1 MKNAKRWLAILLAVT
16 LLCSNGVSQLG
27 MIVSASELETTE
39 EAQPKEDAVV
49 EQAEETKEDTGKAT
63 VEGVT
68 PEEERGESS
77 AQDAETAN
85 VPKAAAQEGVQ
96 EGQNEATVQETE
108 EAPVA
113 VAPAMV
119 APASE
124 SAGQAEEAAAPE
136 VQTYNVKINK
146 SELNGGQIKIWGS
159 DNNKVDVTEYDGNN
173 QYVKEVKEGEEFNFQ
188 ITLNDG
194 FEIAQVKV
202 NGNAFDPAN
211 TEGNVITYKV
221 AGINEEKVI
230 DVTYNKVE
238 TPAEEKAAEEPKTE
252 DETKVEEPAVENPTA
267 SAAVTATGEIMT
279 DFYVKADR
287 SSVTVGDT
295 VNVKA
300 IIKPDEFSDKR
311 VTWES
316 SDETIAT
323 VDENGLVTTRAIGTV
338 RITGKSEANPDMTD
352 FDIITVNPIQV
363 SKITI
368 TGYAKEYMLPNETVK
383 LDATV
388 EPDNA
393 ADKSV
398 IWTSSDETIATVDQN
413 GNVNALKQGE
423 VTIRV
428 AANDASGKYA
438 EQKIKVY
445 DAKPQEATVQVWV
458 TNQYR
463 GISYTINIPA
473 DGTEVNA
480 SDVIQKV
487 DGYVS
492 TNIIRVGTWESGST
506 WSTIQK
512 TNPVQKFRYNN
523 NRIQYTT
530 NGYLWSNVSSNK
542 IVAFYAIKTTAEL
555 GNTDVGVAVGDWPYG
570 PGEATSHTKQTIR
583 IKIVVDG
590 SNNEIYNSGL
600 LRYDNRSNGEYGK
613 IEFDCDES
621 RYEIK
626 EILVYKNDSGTG
638 KPLKTYTSVPTGGI
652 SVKFTD
658 GGTNHYLVKAVVK
671 PKEFD
676 VTYDINGGEGKVPA
690 STKLTAV
697 DGQQVTVATSP
708 QPTKE
713 GYIFAG
719 WEYDGTTYYGG
730 ESFEM
735 PPHNVTFKAKWL
747 KTSGVITYS
756 SNNEEWG
763 TVSRSYETLKDGS
776 TETRGSVAKANEGC
790 VFAGWKNNQT
800 GEIVSNELIYKPIA
814 EPGSYTAVF
823 KANINKYLEL
833 KTNDVTAKYDGK
845 DYATGTATVK
855 DKATGK
861 VADDVTIKYQK
872 ADGSWTTNPSEI
884 TATNVSDSKTVQV
897 RATSEKYTGELIG
910 TEKLTITPKPVT
922 VTANSYN
929 KAYGA
934 TDPEFTAK
942 VEGTLGSD
950 TVNYKLNRE
959 TGEDVG
965 TYKIL
970 AIGDAAQGNYSVTYY
985 PGTLTITAATRPEDR
1000 QLGVTSYEGV
1010 YDANEH
1016 TITVDNVLDGDVVE
1030 YSYDGGETWTTNLNQ
1045 YKDVTET
1052 TIKVRVTNA
1061 NYDPSPVELEGTV
1074 KITPK
1079 PVTVTA
1085 NSYNKAYGATDPT
1098 FTAKVEGTLGTD
1110 AVNYILNRET
1120 GENVGTYK
1128 ILAIGDATQGNYSVT
1143 YYPGT
1148 LTITASTRPED
1159 KQLGVTSYEGVYDAN
1174 NHTITVNNVLD
1185 GDVVEYSYDG
1195 GETWT
1200 TNLNQ
1205 YKDVTETT
1213 IKVRVTNANYDPN
1226 PVELEGTVKITPKPV
1241 TVTANSDS
1249 KTYGAADPEFTA
1261 TVVGTLGT
1269 DKVTYNLSREAG
1281 EDVGTYP
1288 ITASGDATQGNYN
1301 VTYHPGTLTITAAT
1315 RPEDKQLSVT
1325 SYEGVYDANNHTIT
1339 VNNVLDGDVV
1349 EYSYDGG
1356 ETWTTNLNQYKDV
1369 TETTIKVRVTNANYD
1384 PNPVELEGT
1393 VKITPKPVT
1402 VTANSD
1408 SKTYGAADPEFT
1420 ATVVG
1425 TLGTDKV
1432 TYNLSREAGE
1442 DVGTYPITAS
1452 GDATQGN
1459 YNVTYHPGTLTIT
1472 AATRPEDR
1480 QLGVTSYEGVYDA
1493 NEHTITVD
1501 NVLDGDVVEYSY
1513 DGGETWTTNLNQY
1526 KDVTETTIKVRVTNA
1541 NYDPNP
1547 VELEGTVKITPK
1559 PVTVTANSDSKT
1571 YGAADPEF
1579 TATVVGTLGTDK
1591 VTYNLSREAGEDV
1604 GTYPITASGDATQG
1618 NYNVTYH
1625 PGTLTITAATR
1636 PEDRQLGVTS
1646 YEGVYDA
1653 NEHTITVNNVL
1664 DGDVVEYSYDGG
1676 ETWTTN
1682 LNQYKDVTE
1691 TTIKV
1696 RVTNANYDPNPVE
1709 LEGTV
1714 KITPKPVTVTANS
1727 DSKTYGAS
1735 DPEFTATVEGPLG
1748 SDTVSY
1754 KLNRETGEDVGTYKI
1769 LAIGDAAQGNYSV
1782 TYYPGKLTI
1791 TAATRPEDK
1800 QLSVT
1805 SYEGVYDANEH
1816 TITVDNV
1823 LDGDVVEY
1831 SYDGGETWTTNLNQ
1845 YKDVT
1850 ETTIKVRVT
1859 NANYDPSPVELEGTV
1874 KITPATLT
1882 VSTPTDTKVYE
1893 GTPLTA
1899 AGTISGFVNDETATF
1914 ATTGSQTEVGSTANT
1929 YSLTWDGT
1937 AKESNYKV
1945 VETIGTLTVTA
1956 QSIDPDNPNYKG
1968 ITVDAPT
1975 DVEYTGE
1982 DQTWLPTVTDGNGK
1996 ALVKDTDYTVT
2007 YDNEDRTNVTGT
2019 ITVTINGAGNYA
2031 GTITRTY
2038 QITPKPVTITTESKT
2053 KAFDG
2058 TALTAGGKVE
2068 GIVSGE
2074 TYGFEVT
2081 GSQTYVGSSPNTYEM
2096 VWADSEVEGTSGTY
2110 TAKKTNYTVT
2120 ESIGTLAV
2128 TAGTPENPL
2137 DPTLVVNKTHD
2148 KSQTYK
2154 AGDVITFTITAKNIY
2169 EEAKTITL
2177 EELEGVALDANVF
2190 ENVAPGAEVTATATY
2205 TVTEQDIVNGT
2216 FTNNVTVTF
2225 SGVDDKFTGTDTVDE
2240 LEDANPHMTITKT
2253 TVGADAGHI
2262 YKLGEVIN
2270 YKITA
2275 TNDGNLT
2282 LTNVKVEDALTGN
2295 VGENAF
2301 TIDTLAPGEAQTFD
2315 VRYVVTENDVLAGK
2329 VINNAT
2335 GTATDPTDPD
2345 EPKTP
2350 VTPGE
2355 KEDPI
2360 ETPNP
2365 SLAVVKTSDKTGV
2378 VKLGETITY
2387 TITVTN
2393 NGNVTIND
2401 IEVTDELTGN
2411 TGDNAFTIDR
2421 LAVGETKQFTATYT
2435 VTEDDILEGTIVNRA
2450 TATGKDPRNEEVTG
2464 EGEVRVDTEEKDDS
2478 KKDDSK
2484 KDDSKKNDSDKK
2496 PGAVKTGDATDV
2508 IPFFG
2513 MTVLAAGAA
2522 IVIALKKK
2530 RRA

>member
-1 MKNAKRWLAILLAVT
+1 MKNAKRCLAILLAVT

-27 MIVSASELETTE
+27 TIVSASELETTE

-85 VPKAAAQEGVQ
+85 VPKAAAQEG
-96 EGQNEATVQETE
+96 QNEANVP
-108 EAPVA
+108 EAAPA
-113 VAPAMV
+113 TVAPTTATPATAV
-119 APASE
+119 PASE
-124 SAGQAEEAAAPE
+124 GAGQQGEATAPE

-146 SELNGGQIKIWGS
+146 SELDGGQIKAWGS

-230 DVTYNKVE
+230 DVTYNKIE

-252 DETKVEEPAVENPTA
+252 DETKVEEPAVAEPEDNSISTA
-267 SAAVTATGEIMT
+267 SLNENISTVADSEKTIKVGETASLKSSDYKSRKYSHIWSITSGNDVIKLTGSGYKVTAE
-279 DFYVKADR
+279 
-287 SSVTVGDT
+287 
-295 VNVKA
+295 
-300 IIKPDEFSDKR
+300 
-311 VTWES
+311 
-316 SDETIAT
+316 
-323 VDENGLVTTRAIGTV
+323 GL
-338 RITGKSEANPDMTD
+338 
-352 FDIITVNPIQV
+352 
-363 SKITI
+363 
-368 TGYAKEYMLPNETVK
+368 KE
-383 LDATV
+383 
-388 EPDNA
+388 
-393 ADKSV
+393 
-398 IWTSSDETIATVDQN
+398 
-413 GNVNALKQGE
+413 
-423 VTIRV
+423 
-428 AANDASGKYA
+428 
-438 EQKIKVY
+438 
-445 DAKPQEATVQVWV
+445 
-458 TNQYR
+458 
-463 GISYTINIPA
+463 
-473 DGTEVNA
+473 
-480 SDVIQKV
+480 
-487 DGYVS
+487 
-492 TNIIRVGTWESGST
+492 
-506 WSTIQK
+506 
-512 TNPVQKFRYNN
+512 
-523 NRIQYTT
+523 
-530 NGYLWSNVSSNK
+530 
-542 IVAFYAIKTTAEL
+542 
-555 GNTDVGVAVGDWPYG
+555 
-570 PGEATSHTKQTIR
+570 
-583 IKIVVDG
+583 
-590 SNNEIYNSGL
+590 
-600 LRYDNRSNGEYGK
+600 
-613 IEFDCDES
+613 
-621 RYEIK
+621 
-626 EILVYKNDSGTG
+626 
-638 KPLKTYTSVPTGGI
+638 
-652 SVKFTD
+652 
-658 GGTNHYLVKAVVK
+658 
-671 PKEFD
+671 
-676 VTYDINGGEGKVPA
+676 
-690 STKLTAV
+690 
-697 DGQQVTVATSP
+697 
-708 QPTKE
+708 
-713 GYIFAG
+713 
-719 WEYDGTTYYGG
+719 
-730 ESFEM
+730 
-735 PPHNVTFKAKWL
+735 
-747 KTSGVITYS
+747 
-756 SNNEEWG
+756 
-763 TVSRSYETLKDGS
+763 
-776 TETRGSVAKANEGC
+776 
-790 VFAGWKNNQT
+790 
-800 GEIVSNELIYKPIA
+800 
-814 EPGSYTAVF
+814 
-823 KANINKYLEL
+823 
-833 KTNDVTAKYDGK
+833 
-845 DYATGTATVK
+845 GTATVSDWIYRYSLYHTTITYTVRVTSSEKVTVKPAIVYYLK
-855 DKATGK
+855 DPTKDANSNDTGHWGDAYGNATVNVEGAKWVNDKNCFNGLSQRVVSWPNNTNVIPKNSTHWNAIFNEYKASIQTQLGGVKITADDVEEITLVPAKISKNNGTDPDLHLDCNVNIKCKSVALVKYYLFDANGTNWEMLGSKNYIVKDTSTTKPGDVTSRTFPETKTVNGVTYKFSGWYTDENLTQRAPEFPAKVTGSVNYYAKYTAEYKVSYNLAGGKFSDDSTSAEEKHNADTTVTVKEEPTRAGYEFIGWTVEGLGTTTTLDSGETFTMPNRDVTLTAKWEEQKIEEFLTLVPKDVSKPYDGTELQAGTAKVTGK
-861 VADDVTIKYQK
+861 VEGADTASVKIEYSLNGKD
-872 ADGSWTTNPSEI
+872 WTTNPSEV

-897 RATSEKYTGELIG
+897 RATSEKYTGELTG
-910 TEKLTITPKPVT
+910 TEELTITPKPVTVTANSYNKTYGASDPEFTVTVVGTLGTDKVTYNLSREAGEDVGTYPITASGDAIQGNYNVTYHPGTLTITAATRPEDRQLGVTSYEGVYDANDHTITVDNVLDGDVVEYSYDGGETWTTNLNQYKDVTETTIKVRVTNANYDSSPVELEGTVKITPKPVTVTANSYNKAYGATDPTFTAKVEGTLGTDAVNYILNRETGENVGTYKILAIGDATQGNYSVTYYPGTLTITAATRPEDKQLSVTSYEGVYDANEHTITVDNVLDGDVVEYSYDGGETWTTNLDQYKDVTETTIKVRVTNANYDLNPVELEGTVKITPKPVTVTANSDSKTYGAVDPEFTATVVGTLGTDAVNYILNRETGENVGTYKILAIGDATQGNYSVTYYPGTLTITAATRPEDKQLSVTSYEGVYDANEHTITVDNVLDGDVVEYSYDGGETWTTNLNQYKDVTETTIKVRVTNANYDPNPVELEGTVKITPKPVT

-934 TDPEFTAK
+934 TDPEFTAT

-1074 KITPK
+1074 KITP
-1079 PVTVTA
+1079 
-1085 NSYNKAYGATDPT
+1085 
-1098 FTAKVEGTLGTD
+1098 
-1110 AVNYILNRET
+1110 
-1120 GENVGTYK
+1120 
-1128 ILAIGDATQGNYSVT
+1128 
-1143 YYPGT
+1143 
-1148 LTITASTRPED
+1148 
-1159 KQLGVTSYEGVYDAN
+1159 
-1174 NHTITVNNVLD
+1174 
-1185 GDVVEYSYDG
+1185 
-1195 GETWT
+1195 
-1200 TNLNQ
+1200 
-1205 YKDVTETT
+1205 
-1213 IKVRVTNANYDPN
+1213 
-1226 PVELEGTVKITPKPV
+1226 
-1241 TVTANSDS
+1241 
-1249 KTYGAADPEFTA
+1249 
-1261 TVVGTLGT
+1261 
-1269 DKVTYNLSREAG
+1269 
-1281 EDVGTYP
+1281 
-1288 ITASGDATQGNYN
+1288 
-1301 VTYHPGTLTITAAT
+1301 
-1315 RPEDKQLSVT
+1315 
-1325 SYEGVYDANNHTIT
+1325 
-1339 VNNVLDGDVV
+1339 
-1349 EYSYDGG
+1349 
-1356 ETWTTNLNQYKDV
+1356 
-1369 TETTIKVRVTNANYD
+1369 
-1384 PNPVELEGT
+1384 
-1393 VKITPKPVT
+1393 
-1402 VTANSD
+1402 
-1408 SKTYGAADPEFT
+1408 
-1420 ATVVG
+1420 
-1425 TLGTDKV
+1425 
-1432 TYNLSREAGE
+1432 
-1442 DVGTYPITAS
+1442 
-1452 GDATQGN
+1452 
-1459 YNVTYHPGTLTIT
+1459 
-1472 AATRPEDR
+1472 
-1480 QLGVTSYEGVYDA
+1480 
-1493 NEHTITVD
+1493 
-1501 NVLDGDVVEYSY
+1501 
-1513 DGGETWTTNLNQY
+1513 
-1526 KDVTETTIKVRVTNA
+1526 
-1541 NYDPNP
+1541 
-1547 VELEGTVKITPK
+1547 
-1559 PVTVTANSDSKT
+1559 
-1571 YGAADPEF
+1571 
-1579 TATVVGTLGTDK
+1579 
-1591 VTYNLSREAGEDV
+1591 
-1604 GTYPITASGDATQG
+1604 
-1618 NYNVTYH
+1618 
-1625 PGTLTITAATR
+1625 
-1636 PEDRQLGVTS
+1636 
-1646 YEGVYDA
+1646 
-1653 NEHTITVNNVL
+1653 
-1664 DGDVVEYSYDGG
+1664 
-1676 ETWTTN
+1676 
-1682 LNQYKDVTE
+1682 
-1691 TTIKV
+1691 
-1696 RVTNANYDPNPVE
+1696 
-1709 LEGTV
+1709 
-1714 KITPKPVTVTANS
+1714 
-1727 DSKTYGAS
+1727 
-1735 DPEFTATVEGPLG
+1735 
-1748 SDTVSY
+1748 
-1754 KLNRETGEDVGTYKI
+1754 
-1769 LAIGDAAQGNYSV
+1769 
-1782 TYYPGKLTI
+1782 
-1791 TAATRPEDK
+1791 
-1800 QLSVT
+1800 
-1805 SYEGVYDANEH
+1805 
-1816 TITVDNV
+1816 
-1823 LDGDVVEY
+1823 
-1831 SYDGGETWTTNLNQ
+1831 
-1845 YKDVT
+1845 
-1850 ETTIKVRVT
+1850 
-1859 NANYDPSPVELEGTV
+1859 
-1874 KITPATLT
+1874 ATLT
-1882 VSTPTDTKVYE
+1882 VSTPIATKVYE

-1899 AGTISGFVNDETATF
+1899 AGTISGFVNGETATF
-1914 ATTGSQTEVGSTANT
+1914 TTTGSQTEVGSTANT

-1937 AKESNYKV
+1937 AKESNYTV
-1945 VETIGTLTVTA
+1945 AETIGTLTVTA
-1956 QSIDPDNPNYKG
+1956 QSIDPENPDYKG

-2007 YDNEDRTNVTGT
+2007 YDNEDRTNVTGI

-2053 KAFDG
+2053 RAFDG

-2074 TYGFEVT
+2074 TYGFKTT
-2081 GSQTYVGSSPNTYEM
+2081 GSQTYVGSSQNTYEM

-2120 ESIGTLAV
+2120 ESIGTLVV

-2253 TVGADAGHI
+2253 TVGAEEGHI
-2262 YKLGEVIN
+2262 YKLNDVIN

-2301 TIDTLAPGEAQTFD
+2301 TIDILAPGEAQTFD
-2315 VRYVVTENDVLAGK
+2315 VRYVVTENDVLEGK

-2484 KDDSKKNDSDKK
+2484 KNDSDKK

>member
-1 MKNAKRWLAILLAVT
+1 MKNAKRCLAILLAVT

-27 MIVSASELETTE
+27 TIVSASELETTE

-85 VPKAAAQEGVQ
+85 VPKAAAQEG
-96 EGQNEATVQETE
+96 QNEANVP
-108 EAPVA
+108 EAAPA
-113 VAPAMV
+113 TVAPTTATPATAV
-119 APASE
+119 PASE
-124 SAGQAEEAAAPE
+124 GAGQQGEATAPE

-146 SELNGGQIKIWGS
+146 SELDGGQIKAWGS

-230 DVTYNKVE
+230 DVTYNKIE

-252 DETKVEEPAVENPTA
+252 DETKVEEPAVAEPEDNSISTA
-267 SAAVTATGEIMT
+267 SLNENISTVADSEKTIKVGETASLKSSDYKSRKYSHIWSITSGNDVIKLTGSGYKVTAE
-279 DFYVKADR
+279 
-287 SSVTVGDT
+287 
-295 VNVKA
+295 
-300 IIKPDEFSDKR
+300 
-311 VTWES
+311 
-316 SDETIAT
+316 
-323 VDENGLVTTRAIGTV
+323 GL
-338 RITGKSEANPDMTD
+338 
-352 FDIITVNPIQV
+352 
-363 SKITI
+363 
-368 TGYAKEYMLPNETVK
+368 KE
-383 LDATV
+383 
-388 EPDNA
+388 
-393 ADKSV
+393 
-398 IWTSSDETIATVDQN
+398 
-413 GNVNALKQGE
+413 
-423 VTIRV
+423 
-428 AANDASGKYA
+428 
-438 EQKIKVY
+438 
-445 DAKPQEATVQVWV
+445 
-458 TNQYR
+458 
-463 GISYTINIPA
+463 
-473 DGTEVNA
+473 
-480 SDVIQKV
+480 
-487 DGYVS
+487 
-492 TNIIRVGTWESGST
+492 
-506 WSTIQK
+506 
-512 TNPVQKFRYNN
+512 
-523 NRIQYTT
+523 
-530 NGYLWSNVSSNK
+530 
-542 IVAFYAIKTTAEL
+542 
-555 GNTDVGVAVGDWPYG
+555 
-570 PGEATSHTKQTIR
+570 
-583 IKIVVDG
+583 
-590 SNNEIYNSGL
+590 
-600 LRYDNRSNGEYGK
+600 
-613 IEFDCDES
+613 
-621 RYEIK
+621 
-626 EILVYKNDSGTG
+626 
-638 KPLKTYTSVPTGGI
+638 
-652 SVKFTD
+652 
-658 GGTNHYLVKAVVK
+658 
-671 PKEFD
+671 
-676 VTYDINGGEGKVPA
+676 
-690 STKLTAV
+690 
-697 DGQQVTVATSP
+697 
-708 QPTKE
+708 
-713 GYIFAG
+713 
-719 WEYDGTTYYGG
+719 
-730 ESFEM
+730 
-735 PPHNVTFKAKWL
+735 
-747 KTSGVITYS
+747 
-756 SNNEEWG
+756 
-763 TVSRSYETLKDGS
+763 
-776 TETRGSVAKANEGC
+776 
-790 VFAGWKNNQT
+790 
-800 GEIVSNELIYKPIA
+800 
-814 EPGSYTAVF
+814 
-823 KANINKYLEL
+823 
-833 KTNDVTAKYDGK
+833 
-845 DYATGTATVK
+845 GTATVSDWIYRYSLYHTTITYTVRVTSSEKVTVKPAIVYYLK
-855 DKATGK
+855 DPTKDANSNDTGHWGDAYGNATVNVEGAKWVNDKNCFNGLSQRVVSWPNNTNVIPKNSTHWNAIFNEYKASIQTQLGGVNITADDVEEITLVPAKISKNNGTDPDLHLDCNVNIKCKSVALVKYYLFDANGTNWEMLGSKNYIVKDTSTTKPGDVTSRTFPETKTVNGVTYKFSGWYTDENLTQRAPEFPAKVTGSVNYYAKYTAEYKVSYNLAGGKFSDDSTSAEEKHNADTTVTVKEEPTRAGYEFIGWTVEGLGTTTTLDSGETFTMPNRDVTLTAKWEEQKIEEFLTLVPKDVSKPYDGTELQAGTAKVTGK
-861 VADDVTIKYQK
+861 VEGADTASVKIEYSLNGKD
-872 ADGSWTTNPSEI
+872 WTTNPSEV

-897 RATSEKYTGELIG
+897 RATSEKYTGELTG
-910 TEKLTITPKPVT
+910 TEELTITPKPVTVTANSYNKTYGASDPEFTVTVVGTLGTDKVTYNLSREAGEDVGTYPITASGDAIQGNYNVTYHPGTLTITAATRPEDRQLGVTSYEGVYDANDHTITVDNVLDGDVVEYSYDGGETWTTNLNQYKDVTETTIKVRVTNANYDPNPVELEGTVKITPKPVT

-934 TDPEFTAK
+934 TDPEFTAT

-1010 YDANEH
+1010 YDAN
-1016 TITVDNVLDGDVVE
+1016 D
-1030 YSYDGGETWTTNLNQ
+1030 
-1045 YKDVTET
+1045 
-1052 TIKVRVTNA
+1052 
-1061 NYDPSPVELEGTV
+1061 
-1074 KITPK
+1074 
-1079 PVTVTA
+1079 
-1085 NSYNKAYGATDPT
+1085 
-1098 FTAKVEGTLGTD
+1098 
-1110 AVNYILNRET
+1110 
-1120 GENVGTYK
+1120 
-1128 ILAIGDATQGNYSVT
+1128 
-1143 YYPGT
+1143 
-1148 LTITASTRPED
+1148 
-1159 KQLGVTSYEGVYDAN
+1159 
-1174 NHTITVNNVLD
+1174 
-1185 GDVVEYSYDG
+1185 
-1195 GETWT
+1195 
-1200 TNLNQ
+1200 
-1205 YKDVTETT
+1205 
-1213 IKVRVTNANYDPN
+1213 
-1226 PVELEGTVKITPKPV
+1226 
-1241 TVTANSDS
+1241 
-1249 KTYGAADPEFTA
+1249 
-1261 TVVGTLGT
+1261 
-1269 DKVTYNLSREAG
+1269 
-1281 EDVGTYP
+1281 
-1288 ITASGDATQGNYN
+1288 
-1301 VTYHPGTLTITAAT
+1301 
-1315 RPEDKQLSVT
+1315 
-1325 SYEGVYDANNHTIT
+1325 
-1339 VNNVLDGDVV
+1339 
-1349 EYSYDGG
+1349 
-1356 ETWTTNLNQYKDV
+1356 
-1369 TETTIKVRVTNANYD
+1369 
-1384 PNPVELEGT
+1384 
-1393 VKITPKPVT
+1393 
-1402 VTANSD
+1402 
-1408 SKTYGAADPEFT
+1408 
-1420 ATVVG
+1420 
-1425 TLGTDKV
+1425 
-1432 TYNLSREAGE
+1432 
-1442 DVGTYPITAS
+1442 
-1452 GDATQGN
+1452 
-1459 YNVTYHPGTLTIT
+1459 
-1472 AATRPEDR
+1472 
-1480 QLGVTSYEGVYDA
+1480 
-1493 NEHTITVD
+1493 HTITVD

-1547 VELEGTVKITPK
+1547 VELEGTVKITP
-1559 PVTVTANSDSKT
+1559 
-1571 YGAADPEF
+1571 
-1579 TATVVGTLGTDK
+1579 
-1591 VTYNLSREAGEDV
+1591 
-1604 GTYPITASGDATQG
+1604 
-1618 NYNVTYH
+1618 
-1625 PGTLTITAATR
+1625 
-1636 PEDRQLGVTS
+1636 
-1646 YEGVYDA
+1646 
-1653 NEHTITVNNVL
+1653 
-1664 DGDVVEYSYDGG
+1664 
-1676 ETWTTN
+1676 
-1682 LNQYKDVTE
+1682 
-1691 TTIKV
+1691 
-1696 RVTNANYDPNPVE
+1696 
-1709 LEGTV
+1709 
-1714 KITPKPVTVTANS
+1714 
-1727 DSKTYGAS
+1727 
-1735 DPEFTATVEGPLG
+1735 
-1748 SDTVSY
+1748 
-1754 KLNRETGEDVGTYKI
+1754 
-1769 LAIGDAAQGNYSV
+1769 
-1782 TYYPGKLTI
+1782 
-1791 TAATRPEDK
+1791 
-1800 QLSVT
+1800 
-1805 SYEGVYDANEH
+1805 
-1816 TITVDNV
+1816 
-1823 LDGDVVEY
+1823 
-1831 SYDGGETWTTNLNQ
+1831 
-1845 YKDVT
+1845 
-1850 ETTIKVRVT
+1850 
-1859 NANYDPSPVELEGTV
+1859 
-1874 KITPATLT
+1874 ATLT
-1882 VSTPTDTKVYE
+1882 VSTPIATKVYE

-1899 AGTISGFVNDETATF
+1899 AGTISGFVNGETATF
-1914 ATTGSQTEVGSTANT
+1914 TTTGSQTEVGSTANT

-1956 QSIDPDNPNYKG
+1956 QSIDPENPNYKG

-2007 YDNEDRTNVTGT
+2007 YDNEDRTNVTGI

-2053 KAFDG
+2053 RAFDG

-2074 TYGFEVT
+2074 TYGFKTT
-2081 GSQTYVGSSPNTYEM
+2081 GSQTYVGSSQNTYEM

-2120 ESIGTLAV
+2120 ESIGTLVV

-2253 TVGADAGHI
+2253 TVGAEEGHI
-2262 YKLGEVIN
+2262 YKLNDVIN

-2301 TIDTLAPGEAQTFD
+2301 TIDILAPGEAQTFD
-2315 VRYVVTENDVLAGK
+2315 VRYVVTENDVLEGK

-2435 VTEDDILEGTIVNRA
+2435 VTEDDILEGIIVNRA

-2464 EGEVRVDTEEKDDS
+2464 EGEVRVDTEE
-2478 KKDDSK
+2478 KDDSK

>member
-85 VPKAAAQEGVQ
+85 VPKAAAQEG
-96 EGQNEATVQETE
+96 QNEANVP
-108 EAPVA
+108 EAAPA
-113 VAPAMV
+113 TVAPTTV
-119 APASE
+119 APTTATPATVTPATAVPASE
-124 SAGQAEEAAAPE
+124 GAGQAEEAAAPE

-146 SELNGGQIKIWGS
+146 SELDGGQIKAWGS

-238 TPAEEKAAEEPKTE
+238 TPAEKKAAEEPKTE
-252 DETKVEEPAVENPTA
+252 DETKVEEPAAEETAEPEDNSVNTA
-267 SAAVTATGEIMT
+267 SLNENVSTVANTDTNRTVRVGQTITLDSKNVEKGFFNYTHEWTVNDNTIVRLNTTSGTSITVTGLKAGETIVTDAYTKQSIFGLSNGKKTYTITVRSAVTPTNITIEG
-279 DFYVKADR
+279 
-287 SSVTVGDT
+287 
-295 VNVKA
+295 
-300 IIKPDEFSDKR
+300 SDKVTQFQTMQLTAKLTPADADGT
-311 VTWES
+311 VTWS
-316 SDETIAT
+316 SSNEQILSVDDKGVVTGRRQGEAT
-323 VDENGLVTTRAIGTV
+323 VTASVQGTAVSTT
-338 RITGKSEANPDMTD
+338 KK
-352 FDIITVNPIQV
+352 ITVEQDTATKGTKATVYFLLDPTKDPNSNDQSEWGEAYGTAVVNLENAKWVNDKNCFEDVDQRVISWPKGTNIIPKN
-363 SKITI
+363 SKEWDQIFNNYQATLKAQFGELQFSKDDVEEITLVPAKI
-368 TGYAKEYMLPNETVK
+368 SKNNGTTSTSLATHLDCSVNIKCKNIALVKYYLFDAGGTGYVQQGSQNYIINDSAKTDP
-383 LDATV
+383 
-388 EPDNA
+388 
-393 ADKSV
+393 KSV
-398 IWTSSDETIATVDQN
+398 IGNDFPETKTVSGVTYTFSGWYTDQSLTKPAPEFPAKVTASVDYYAKYIAGYQVMYNLAGGKFSDGSTSATEKHNVDTMVVVREQPTRAGYKFTGWTVEGLGETTSLNSGATFTMPN
-413 GNVNALKQGE
+413 GNVTLTAKWE
-423 VTIRV
+423 
-428 AANDASGKYA
+428 
-438 EQKIKVY
+438 EQKIKEFLTLVPE
-445 DAKPQEATVQVWV
+445 DVAKP
-458 TNQYR
+458 Y
-463 GISYTINIPA
+463 
-473 DGTEVNA
+473 DGTEL
-480 SDVIQKV
+480 Q
-487 DGYVS
+487 
-492 TNIIRVGTWESGST
+492 
-506 WSTIQK
+506 
-512 TNPVQKFRYNN
+512 
-523 NRIQYTT
+523 
-530 NGYLWSNVSSNK
+530 
-542 IVAFYAIKTTAEL
+542 
-555 GNTDVGVAVGDWPYG
+555 
-570 PGEATSHTKQTIR
+570 
-583 IKIVVDG
+583 
-590 SNNEIYNSGL
+590 
-600 LRYDNRSNGEYGK
+600 
-613 IEFDCDES
+613 
-621 RYEIK
+621 
-626 EILVYKNDSGTG
+626 
-638 KPLKTYTSVPTGGI
+638 
-652 SVKFTD
+652 
-658 GGTNHYLVKAVVK
+658 
-671 PKEFD
+671 
-676 VTYDINGGEGKVPA
+676 
-690 STKLTAV
+690 
-697 DGQQVTVATSP
+697 
-708 QPTKE
+708 
-713 GYIFAG
+713 AG
-719 WEYDGTTYYGG
+719 
-730 ESFEM
+730 
-735 PPHNVTFKAKWL
+735 
-747 KTSGVITYS
+747 
-756 SNNEEWG
+756 
-763 TVSRSYETLKDGS
+763 
-776 TETRGSVAKANEGC
+776 
-790 VFAGWKNNQT
+790 
-800 GEIVSNELIYKPIA
+800 
-814 EPGSYTAVF
+814 
-823 KANINKYLEL
+823 
-833 KTNDVTAKYDGK
+833 TAK
-845 DYATGTATVK
+845 V
-855 DKATGK
+855 TGK
-861 VADDVTIKYQK
+861 VEGADTASVKIEYSLNGKD
-872 ADGSWTTNPSEI
+872 WTTNPSEI

-897 RATSEKYTGELIG
+897 RATSEKYTGELTG
-910 TEKLTITPKPVT
+910 TEELTITPKPVTVTANSYNKTYGASDPEFTATVEGTLGSDTVNYKLNRETGEDVGTYKILAIGDAAQGNYSVTYYPGTLTITAATRPEDRQLGVTSYEGVYDANNHTITVNNVLDGDVVEYSYDDGETWTTNLNQYKDVTETTIKVRVTNVNYDPNPVELEGTVTITPKPVTVTANSDSKTYGAADPEFTATVEGTLGSDTVNYKLNRETGEDVGTYKILAIGDAAQGNYSVTYYPGTLTITAATRPEDRQLGVTSYEGVYDANEHTITVDNVLDGDVVEYSYDGGETWTSNLNQYKDVTEITIKVRVTNANYDPNQVELEGTVKITPKPVT

-934 TDPEFTAK
+934 TDPEFTAT

-1030 YSYDGGETWTTNLNQ
+1030 YSYDGGETWTTNL
-1045 YKDVTET
+1045 D
-1052 TIKVRVTNA
+1052 
-1061 NYDPSPVELEGTV
+1061 
-1074 KITPK
+1074 
-1079 PVTVTA
+1079 
-1085 NSYNKAYGATDPT
+1085 
-1098 FTAKVEGTLGTD
+1098 
-1110 AVNYILNRET
+1110 
-1120 GENVGTYK
+1120 
-1128 ILAIGDATQGNYSVT
+1128 
-1143 YYPGT
+1143 
-1148 LTITASTRPED
+1148 
-1159 KQLGVTSYEGVYDAN
+1159 
-1174 NHTITVNNVLD
+1174 
-1185 GDVVEYSYDG
+1185 
-1195 GETWT
+1195 
-1200 TNLNQ
+1200 
-1205 YKDVTETT
+1205 
-1213 IKVRVTNANYDPN
+1213 
-1226 PVELEGTVKITPKPV
+1226 
-1241 TVTANSDS
+1241 
-1249 KTYGAADPEFTA
+1249 
-1261 TVVGTLGT
+1261 
-1269 DKVTYNLSREAG
+1269 
-1281 EDVGTYP
+1281 
-1288 ITASGDATQGNYN
+1288 
-1301 VTYHPGTLTITAAT
+1301 
-1315 RPEDKQLSVT
+1315 
-1325 SYEGVYDANNHTIT
+1325 
-1339 VNNVLDGDVV
+1339 
-1349 EYSYDGG
+1349 
-1356 ETWTTNLNQYKDV
+1356 
-1369 TETTIKVRVTNANYD
+1369 
-1384 PNPVELEGT
+1384 
-1393 VKITPKPVT
+1393 
-1402 VTANSD
+1402 
-1408 SKTYGAADPEFT
+1408 
-1420 ATVVG
+1420 
-1425 TLGTDKV
+1425 
-1432 TYNLSREAGE
+1432 
-1442 DVGTYPITAS
+1442 
-1452 GDATQGN
+1452 
-1459 YNVTYHPGTLTIT
+1459 
-1472 AATRPEDR
+1472 
-1480 QLGVTSYEGVYDA
+1480 
-1493 NEHTITVD
+1493 
-1501 NVLDGDVVEYSY
+1501 
-1513 DGGETWTTNLNQY
+1513 
-1526 KDVTETTIKVRVTNA
+1526 
-1541 NYDPNP
+1541 
-1547 VELEGTVKITPK
+1547 
-1559 PVTVTANSDSKT
+1559 
-1571 YGAADPEF
+1571 
-1579 TATVVGTLGTDK
+1579 
-1591 VTYNLSREAGEDV
+1591 
-1604 GTYPITASGDATQG
+1604 
-1618 NYNVTYH
+1618 
-1625 PGTLTITAATR
+1625 
-1636 PEDRQLGVTS
+1636 
-1646 YEGVYDA
+1646 
-1653 NEHTITVNNVL
+1653 
-1664 DGDVVEYSYDGG
+1664 
-1676 ETWTTN
+1676 
-1682 LNQYKDVTE
+1682 
-1691 TTIKV
+1691 
-1696 RVTNANYDPNPVE
+1696 
-1709 LEGTV
+1709 
-1714 KITPKPVTVTANS
+1714 
-1727 DSKTYGAS
+1727 
-1735 DPEFTATVEGPLG
+1735 
-1748 SDTVSY
+1748 
-1754 KLNRETGEDVGTYKI
+1754 
-1769 LAIGDAAQGNYSV
+1769 
-1782 TYYPGKLTI
+1782 
-1791 TAATRPEDK
+1791 
-1800 QLSVT
+1800 
-1805 SYEGVYDANEH
+1805 
-1816 TITVDNV
+1816 
-1823 LDGDVVEY
+1823 
-1831 SYDGGETWTTNLNQ
+1831 Q

-1882 VSTPTDTKVYE
+1882 VSTPIATKVYE

-1899 AGTISGFVNDETATF
+1899 AGTISGFVNGETATF
-1914 ATTGSQTEVGSTANT
+1914 TTTGSQTEVGSTANT

-1937 AKESNYKV
+1937 AKESNYTV
-1945 VETIGTLTVTA
+1945 AETIGTLTVTA
-1956 QSIDPDNPNYKG
+1956 QSIDPENPDYKG

-1975 DVEYTGE
+1975 DVEYTGA

-2007 YDNEDRTNVTGT
+2007 YDNEDRTNVTGI

-2053 KAFDG
+2053 RAFDG

-2074 TYGFEVT
+2074 TYGFKTT
-2081 GSQTYVGSSPNTYEM
+2081 GSQTYVGSSQNTYEM

-2120 ESIGTLAV
+2120 ESIGTLVV

-2253 TVGADAGHI
+2253 TVGAEEGHI
-2262 YKLGEVIN
+2262 YKLNDVIN

-2301 TIDTLAPGEAQTFD
+2301 TIDILAPGEAQTFD
-2315 VRYVVTENDVLAGK
+2315 VRYVVTENDVLEGK

-2345 EPKTP
+2345 ESKTP

-2484 KDDSKKNDSDKK
+2484 KDDSKKDDSKKNDSDKK

>member
-1 MKNAKRWLAILLAVT
+1 MKNAKRCLAILLAVT

-27 MIVSASELETTE
+27 TIVSASELETTE

-85 VPKAAAQEGVQ
+85 VPKAAAQEG
-96 EGQNEATVQETE
+96 QNEANVP
-108 EAPVA
+108 EAAPA
-113 VAPAMV
+113 TVAPTTV
-119 APASE
+119 APTTATPATVTPATAVPAAE
-124 SAGQAEEAAAPE
+124 GAGQAEEATAPE

-146 SELNGGQIKIWGS
+146 SELDGGQIKVWGS
-159 DNNKVDVTEYDGNN
+159 DNTQVDVTEYDGNN

-202 NGNAFDPAN
+202 NGNAFDPAK

-230 DVTYNKVE
+230 DVTYNKIE

-252 DETKVEEPAVENPTA
+252 DETKVEEPAVAEPEDNSISTA
-267 SAAVTATGEIMT
+267 SLNENISTVADSEKTIKVGETASLKSSDYKSRKYSHIWSITSGNDVIKLTGSGYKVTAE
-279 DFYVKADR
+279 
-287 SSVTVGDT
+287 
-295 VNVKA
+295 
-300 IIKPDEFSDKR
+300 
-311 VTWES
+311 
-316 SDETIAT
+316 
-323 VDENGLVTTRAIGTV
+323 GL
-338 RITGKSEANPDMTD
+338 
-352 FDIITVNPIQV
+352 
-363 SKITI
+363 
-368 TGYAKEYMLPNETVK
+368 KE
-383 LDATV
+383 
-388 EPDNA
+388 
-393 ADKSV
+393 
-398 IWTSSDETIATVDQN
+398 
-413 GNVNALKQGE
+413 
-423 VTIRV
+423 
-428 AANDASGKYA
+428 
-438 EQKIKVY
+438 
-445 DAKPQEATVQVWV
+445 
-458 TNQYR
+458 
-463 GISYTINIPA
+463 
-473 DGTEVNA
+473 
-480 SDVIQKV
+480 
-487 DGYVS
+487 
-492 TNIIRVGTWESGST
+492 
-506 WSTIQK
+506 
-512 TNPVQKFRYNN
+512 
-523 NRIQYTT
+523 
-530 NGYLWSNVSSNK
+530 
-542 IVAFYAIKTTAEL
+542 
-555 GNTDVGVAVGDWPYG
+555 
-570 PGEATSHTKQTIR
+570 
-583 IKIVVDG
+583 
-590 SNNEIYNSGL
+590 
-600 LRYDNRSNGEYGK
+600 
-613 IEFDCDES
+613 
-621 RYEIK
+621 
-626 EILVYKNDSGTG
+626 
-638 KPLKTYTSVPTGGI
+638 
-652 SVKFTD
+652 
-658 GGTNHYLVKAVVK
+658 
-671 PKEFD
+671 
-676 VTYDINGGEGKVPA
+676 
-690 STKLTAV
+690 
-697 DGQQVTVATSP
+697 
-708 QPTKE
+708 
-713 GYIFAG
+713 
-719 WEYDGTTYYGG
+719 
-730 ESFEM
+730 
-735 PPHNVTFKAKWL
+735 
-747 KTSGVITYS
+747 
-756 SNNEEWG
+756 
-763 TVSRSYETLKDGS
+763 
-776 TETRGSVAKANEGC
+776 
-790 VFAGWKNNQT
+790 
-800 GEIVSNELIYKPIA
+800 
-814 EPGSYTAVF
+814 
-823 KANINKYLEL
+823 
-833 KTNDVTAKYDGK
+833 
-845 DYATGTATVK
+845 GTATVSDWIYRYSLYHTTITYTVRVTSSEKVTVKPAIVYYLK
-855 DKATGK
+855 DPTKDANSNDTGHWGDAYGNATVNVEGAKWVNDKNCFNGLSQRVVSWPNNTNVIPKNSTHWNAIFNEYKASIQTQLGGVKITADDVEEITLVPAKISKNNGTDPDLHLDCNVNIKCKSVALVKYYLFDANGTNWEMLGSKNYIVKDTSTTKPGDVTSRTFPETKTVNGVTYKFSGWYTDENLTQRAPEFPAKVTGSVNYYAKYTAEYKVSYNLAGGKFSDDSTSAEEKHNADTTVTVKEEPTRAGYEFIGWTVEGLGTTTTLDSGETFTMPNRDVTLTAKWEEQKIEEFLTLVPKDVSKPYDGTELQAGTAKVTGK
-861 VADDVTIKYQK
+861 VEGADTASVKIEYSLNGTD
-872 ADGSWTTNPSEI
+872 WTTNPSEV

-897 RATSEKYTGELIG
+897 RATSEKYTGELTG
-910 TEKLTITPKPVT
+910 TEELTITPKPVT

-929 KAYGA
+929 KTYGA
-934 TDPEFTAK
+934 SDPEFT
-942 VEGTLGSD
+942 V
-950 TVNYKLNRE
+950 
-959 TGEDVG
+959 
-965 TYKIL
+965 
-970 AIGDAAQGNYSVTYY
+970 
-985 PGTLTITAATRPEDR
+985 
-1000 QLGVTSYEGV
+1000 
-1010 YDANEH
+1010 
-1016 TITVDNVLDGDVVE
+1016 
-1030 YSYDGGETWTTNLNQ
+1030 
-1045 YKDVTET
+1045 
-1052 TIKVRVTNA
+1052 
-1061 NYDPSPVELEGTV
+1061 
-1074 KITPK
+1074 
-1079 PVTVTA
+1079 
-1085 NSYNKAYGATDPT
+1085 
-1098 FTAKVEGTLGTD
+1098 
-1110 AVNYILNRET
+1110 
-1120 GENVGTYK
+1120 
-1128 ILAIGDATQGNYSVT
+1128 
-1143 YYPGT
+1143 
-1148 LTITASTRPED
+1148 
-1159 KQLGVTSYEGVYDAN
+1159 
-1174 NHTITVNNVLD
+1174 
-1185 GDVVEYSYDG
+1185 
-1195 GETWT
+1195 
-1200 TNLNQ
+1200 
-1205 YKDVTETT
+1205 
-1213 IKVRVTNANYDPN
+1213 
-1226 PVELEGTVKITPKPV
+1226 
-1241 TVTANSDS
+1241 
-1249 KTYGAADPEFTA
+1249 

-1288 ITASGDATQGNYN
+1288 ITASGDA
-1301 VTYHPGTLTITAAT
+1301 I
-1315 RPEDKQLSVT
+1315 
-1325 SYEGVYDANNHTIT
+1325 
-1339 VNNVLDGDVV
+1339 
-1349 EYSYDGG
+1349 
-1356 ETWTTNLNQYKDV
+1356 
-1369 TETTIKVRVTNANYD
+1369 
-1384 PNPVELEGT
+1384 
-1393 VKITPKPVT
+1393 
-1402 VTANSD
+1402 
-1408 SKTYGAADPEFT
+1408 
-1420 ATVVG
+1420 
-1425 TLGTDKV
+1425 
-1432 TYNLSREAGE
+1432 
-1442 DVGTYPITAS
+1442 
-1452 GDATQGN
+1452 QGN

-1541 NYDPNP
+1541 NYDPSL

-1559 PVTVTANSDSKT
+1559 PVTVTANSYNKA
-1571 YGAADPEF
+1571 YGATDPTF
-1579 TATVVGTLGTDK
+1579 TAKVEGTLGTDA
-1591 VTYNLSREAGEDV
+1591 V
-1604 GTYPITASGDATQG
+1604 
-1618 NYNVTYH
+1618 NY
-1625 PGTLTITAATR
+1625 I
-1636 PEDRQLGVTS
+1636 
-1646 YEGVYDA
+1646 
-1653 NEHTITVNNVL
+1653 
-1664 DGDVVEYSYDGG
+1664 
-1676 ETWTTN
+1676 
-1682 LNQYKDVTE
+1682 
-1691 TTIKV
+1691 
-1696 RVTNANYDPNPVE
+1696 
-1709 LEGTV
+1709 
-1714 KITPKPVTVTANS
+1714 
-1727 DSKTYGAS
+1727 
-1735 DPEFTATVEGPLG
+1735 
-1748 SDTVSY
+1748 
-1754 KLNRETGEDVGTYKI
+1754 LNRETGENVGTYKI
-1769 LAIGDAAQGNYSV
+1769 LAIGDATQGNYSV
-1782 TYYPGKLTI
+1782 TYYPGTLTI

-1882 VSTPTDTKVYE
+1882 VSTPIATKVYE

-2007 YDNEDRTNVTGT
+2007 YDNEDRTNVTGI

-2074 TYGFEVT
+2074 TYGFKTT
-2081 GSQTYVGSSPNTYEM
+2081 GSQTYVGSSQNTYEM

-2253 TVGADAGHI
+2253 TVGAEEGHI

-2301 TIDTLAPGEAQTFD
+2301 TIDTLAPDEAQTFD
-2315 VRYVVTENDVLAGK
+2315 VRYVVTENDVLEGK

-2484 KDDSKKNDSDKK
+2484 KNDSDKK

>member
-1 MKNAKRWLAILLAVT
+1 MKNAKRCLAILLAVT

-27 MIVSASELETTE
+27 TIVSASELETTE

-85 VPKAAAQEGVQ
+85 VPKAAAQEG
-96 EGQNEATVQETE
+96 QNEANVP
-108 EAPVA
+108 EAAPA
-113 VAPAMV
+113 TVAPTTAT
-119 APASE
+119 PASE
-124 SAGQAEEAAAPE
+124 GAGQQGEATAPE

-146 SELNGGQIKIWGS
+146 SELDGGQIKAWGS

-230 DVTYNKVE
+230 DVTYNKIE

-252 DETKVEEPAVENPTA
+252 DETKVEEPAVAEPEDNSISTA
-267 SAAVTATGEIMT
+267 SLNENISTVADSEKTIKVGETASLKSSDYKSRKYSHIWSITSGNDVIKLTGSGYKVTAE
-279 DFYVKADR
+279 
-287 SSVTVGDT
+287 
-295 VNVKA
+295 
-300 IIKPDEFSDKR
+300 
-311 VTWES
+311 
-316 SDETIAT
+316 
-323 VDENGLVTTRAIGTV
+323 GL
-338 RITGKSEANPDMTD
+338 
-352 FDIITVNPIQV
+352 
-363 SKITI
+363 
-368 TGYAKEYMLPNETVK
+368 KE
-383 LDATV
+383 
-388 EPDNA
+388 
-393 ADKSV
+393 
-398 IWTSSDETIATVDQN
+398 
-413 GNVNALKQGE
+413 
-423 VTIRV
+423 
-428 AANDASGKYA
+428 
-438 EQKIKVY
+438 
-445 DAKPQEATVQVWV
+445 
-458 TNQYR
+458 
-463 GISYTINIPA
+463 
-473 DGTEVNA
+473 
-480 SDVIQKV
+480 
-487 DGYVS
+487 
-492 TNIIRVGTWESGST
+492 
-506 WSTIQK
+506 
-512 TNPVQKFRYNN
+512 
-523 NRIQYTT
+523 
-530 NGYLWSNVSSNK
+530 
-542 IVAFYAIKTTAEL
+542 
-555 GNTDVGVAVGDWPYG
+555 
-570 PGEATSHTKQTIR
+570 
-583 IKIVVDG
+583 
-590 SNNEIYNSGL
+590 
-600 LRYDNRSNGEYGK
+600 
-613 IEFDCDES
+613 
-621 RYEIK
+621 
-626 EILVYKNDSGTG
+626 
-638 KPLKTYTSVPTGGI
+638 
-652 SVKFTD
+652 
-658 GGTNHYLVKAVVK
+658 
-671 PKEFD
+671 
-676 VTYDINGGEGKVPA
+676 
-690 STKLTAV
+690 
-697 DGQQVTVATSP
+697 
-708 QPTKE
+708 
-713 GYIFAG
+713 
-719 WEYDGTTYYGG
+719 
-730 ESFEM
+730 
-735 PPHNVTFKAKWL
+735 
-747 KTSGVITYS
+747 
-756 SNNEEWG
+756 
-763 TVSRSYETLKDGS
+763 
-776 TETRGSVAKANEGC
+776 
-790 VFAGWKNNQT
+790 
-800 GEIVSNELIYKPIA
+800 
-814 EPGSYTAVF
+814 
-823 KANINKYLEL
+823 
-833 KTNDVTAKYDGK
+833 
-845 DYATGTATVK
+845 GTATVSDWIYRYSLYHTTITYTVRVTSSEKVTVKPAIVYYLK
-855 DKATGK
+855 DPTKDANSNDTGHWGDAYGNATVNVEGAKWVNDKNCFNGLSQRVVSWPNNTNVIPKNSTHWNAIFNEYKASIQTQLGGEKITADDVEEITLVPAKISKNNGTDPDLHLDCNVNIKCKSVALVKYYLFDANGTNWEMLGSKNYIVKDTSTTKPGDVTSRTFPETKTVNGVTYKFSGWYTDENLTQRAPEFPAKVTGSVNYYAKYTAEYKVSYNLAGGKFSDDSTSAEEKHNADTTVTVKEEPTRAGYEFIGWTVEGLGTTTTLDSGETFTMPNRDVTLTAKWEEQKIEEFLTLVPKDVSKPYDGTELQAGTAKVTGK
-861 VADDVTIKYQK
+861 VEGADTASVKIEYSLNGKD
-872 ADGSWTTNPSEI
+872 WTTNPSEV

-897 RATSEKYTGELIG
+897 RATSEKYTGELTG
-910 TEKLTITPKPVT
+910 TEELTITPKPVT

-929 KAYGA
+929 KTYGA
-934 TDPEFTAK
+934 SDPEFT
-942 VEGTLGSD
+942 V
-950 TVNYKLNRE
+950 
-959 TGEDVG
+959 
-965 TYKIL
+965 
-970 AIGDAAQGNYSVTYY
+970 
-985 PGTLTITAATRPEDR
+985 
-1000 QLGVTSYEGV
+1000 
-1010 YDANEH
+1010 
-1016 TITVDNVLDGDVVE
+1016 
-1030 YSYDGGETWTTNLNQ
+1030 
-1045 YKDVTET
+1045 
-1052 TIKVRVTNA
+1052 
-1061 NYDPSPVELEGTV
+1061 
-1074 KITPK
+1074 
-1079 PVTVTA
+1079 
-1085 NSYNKAYGATDPT
+1085 
-1098 FTAKVEGTLGTD
+1098 
-1110 AVNYILNRET
+1110 
-1120 GENVGTYK
+1120 
-1128 ILAIGDATQGNYSVT
+1128 
-1143 YYPGT
+1143 
-1148 LTITASTRPED
+1148 
-1159 KQLGVTSYEGVYDAN
+1159 
-1174 NHTITVNNVLD
+1174 
-1185 GDVVEYSYDG
+1185 
-1195 GETWT
+1195 
-1200 TNLNQ
+1200 
-1205 YKDVTETT
+1205 
-1213 IKVRVTNANYDPN
+1213 
-1226 PVELEGTVKITPKPV
+1226 
-1241 TVTANSDS
+1241 
-1249 KTYGAADPEFTA
+1249 

-1288 ITASGDATQGNYN
+1288 ITASGDA
-1301 VTYHPGTLTITAAT
+1301 I
-1315 RPEDKQLSVT
+1315 
-1325 SYEGVYDANNHTIT
+1325 
-1339 VNNVLDGDVV
+1339 
-1349 EYSYDGG
+1349 
-1356 ETWTTNLNQYKDV
+1356 
-1369 TETTIKVRVTNANYD
+1369 
-1384 PNPVELEGT
+1384 
-1393 VKITPKPVT
+1393 
-1402 VTANSD
+1402 
-1408 SKTYGAADPEFT
+1408 
-1420 ATVVG
+1420 
-1425 TLGTDKV
+1425 
-1432 TYNLSREAGE
+1432 
-1442 DVGTYPITAS
+1442 
-1452 GDATQGN
+1452 QGN

-1493 NEHTITVD
+1493 ND
-1501 NVLDGDVVEYSY
+1501 
-1513 DGGETWTTNLNQY
+1513 
-1526 KDVTETTIKVRVTNA
+1526 
-1541 NYDPNP
+1541 
-1547 VELEGTVKITPK
+1547 
-1559 PVTVTANSDSKT
+1559 
-1571 YGAADPEF
+1571 
-1579 TATVVGTLGTDK
+1579 
-1591 VTYNLSREAGEDV
+1591 
-1604 GTYPITASGDATQG
+1604 
-1618 NYNVTYH
+1618 
-1625 PGTLTITAATR
+1625 
-1636 PEDRQLGVTS
+1636 
-1646 YEGVYDA
+1646 
-1653 NEHTITVNNVL
+1653 
-1664 DGDVVEYSYDGG
+1664 
-1676 ETWTTN
+1676 
-1682 LNQYKDVTE
+1682 
-1691 TTIKV
+1691 
-1696 RVTNANYDPNPVE
+1696 
-1709 LEGTV
+1709 
-1714 KITPKPVTVTANS
+1714 
-1727 DSKTYGAS
+1727 
-1735 DPEFTATVEGPLG
+1735 
-1748 SDTVSY
+1748 
-1754 KLNRETGEDVGTYKI
+1754 
-1769 LAIGDAAQGNYSV
+1769 
-1782 TYYPGKLTI
+1782 
-1791 TAATRPEDK
+1791 
-1800 QLSVT
+1800 
-1805 SYEGVYDANEH
+1805 H

-1882 VSTPTDTKVYE
+1882 VSTPIATKVYE

-1899 AGTISGFVNDETATF
+1899 AGTISGFVNGETATF
-1914 ATTGSQTEVGSTANT
+1914 TTTGSQTEVGSTANT

-1937 AKESNYKV
+1937 AKESNYTV
-1945 VETIGTLTVTA
+1945 AETIGTLTVTA
-1956 QSIDPDNPNYKG
+1956 QSIDPENPDYKG

-2007 YDNEDRTNVTGT
+2007 YDNEDRTNVTGI

-2053 KAFDG
+2053 RAFDG

-2074 TYGFEVT
+2074 TYGFKTT
-2081 GSQTYVGSSPNTYEM
+2081 GSQTYVGSSQNTYEM

-2120 ESIGTLAV
+2120 ESIGTLVV

-2253 TVGADAGHI
+2253 TVGAEEGHI
-2262 YKLGEVIN
+2262 YKLNDVIN

-2301 TIDTLAPGEAQTFD
+2301 TIDILAPGEAQTFD
-2315 VRYVVTENDVLAGK
+2315 VRYVVTENDVLEGK

-2484 KDDSKKNDSDKK
+2484 KNDSDKK

>member
-85 VPKAAAQEGVQ
+85 VPKAAAQEG
-96 EGQNEATVQETE
+96 QNEANVP
-108 EAPVA
+108 EAA
-113 VAPAMV
+113 LATVAPTTV
-119 APASE
+119 APTTATPATVTPATAVPASE
-124 SAGQAEEAAAPE
+124 GAGQAEEAAAPE

-146 SELNGGQIKIWGS
+146 SELDGGQIKAWGS

-230 DVTYNKVE
+230 DVTYNKIE

-252 DETKVEEPAVENPTA
+252 DETKVEEPAAEETAEPEDNSVNTA
-267 SAAVTATGEIMT
+267 SLNENVSTVANTDTNRTVRVGQTITLDSKNVEKGFFNYTHEWTVNDNTIVRLNTTSGTSITVTGLKAGETIVTDAYTKQSIFGLSNGKKTYTITVRSAVTPTNITIEG
-279 DFYVKADR
+279 
-287 SSVTVGDT
+287 
-295 VNVKA
+295 
-300 IIKPDEFSDKR
+300 SDKVTQFQTMQLTAKLTPADADGT
-311 VTWES
+311 VTWS
-316 SDETIAT
+316 SSNEQILSVDDKGVVTGRRQGEAT
-323 VDENGLVTTRAIGTV
+323 VTASVQGTAVSTT
-338 RITGKSEANPDMTD
+338 KK
-352 FDIITVNPIQV
+352 ITVEQDTATKGTKATVYFLLDPTKDPNSNDQSEWGEAYGTAVVNLENAKWVNDKNCFEDVDQRVISWPKGTNIIPRN
-363 SKITI
+363 SKEWDQIFNNYQATLKAQFGELQFSKDDVEEITLVPAKI
-368 TGYAKEYMLPNETVK
+368 SKNNGTTSTSLATHLDCSVNIKCKNIALVKYYLFDAGGTGYVQQGSQNYIINDSAKTDP
-383 LDATV
+383 
-388 EPDNA
+388 
-393 ADKSV
+393 KSV
-398 IWTSSDETIATVDQN
+398 IGNDFPETKTVSGVTYTFSGWYTDQSLTKPAPEFPAKVTASVDYYAKYIAGYQVMYNLAGGKFSDGSTSATEKHNVDTMVVVREQPTRAGYKFTGWTVEGLGETTSLNSGATFTMPN
-413 GNVNALKQGE
+413 GNVTLTAKWEEQ
-423 VTIRV
+423 TIEEFLTLV
-428 AANDASGKYA
+428 PED
-438 EQKIKVY
+438 V
-445 DAKPQEATVQVWV
+445 AKP
-458 TNQYR
+458 Y
-463 GISYTINIPA
+463 
-473 DGTEVNA
+473 DGTEL
-480 SDVIQKV
+480 Q
-487 DGYVS
+487 
-492 TNIIRVGTWESGST
+492 
-506 WSTIQK
+506 
-512 TNPVQKFRYNN
+512 
-523 NRIQYTT
+523 
-530 NGYLWSNVSSNK
+530 
-542 IVAFYAIKTTAEL
+542 
-555 GNTDVGVAVGDWPYG
+555 
-570 PGEATSHTKQTIR
+570 
-583 IKIVVDG
+583 
-590 SNNEIYNSGL
+590 
-600 LRYDNRSNGEYGK
+600 
-613 IEFDCDES
+613 
-621 RYEIK
+621 
-626 EILVYKNDSGTG
+626 
-638 KPLKTYTSVPTGGI
+638 
-652 SVKFTD
+652 
-658 GGTNHYLVKAVVK
+658 
-671 PKEFD
+671 
-676 VTYDINGGEGKVPA
+676 
-690 STKLTAV
+690 
-697 DGQQVTVATSP
+697 
-708 QPTKE
+708 
-713 GYIFAG
+713 AG
-719 WEYDGTTYYGG
+719 
-730 ESFEM
+730 
-735 PPHNVTFKAKWL
+735 
-747 KTSGVITYS
+747 
-756 SNNEEWG
+756 
-763 TVSRSYETLKDGS
+763 
-776 TETRGSVAKANEGC
+776 
-790 VFAGWKNNQT
+790 
-800 GEIVSNELIYKPIA
+800 
-814 EPGSYTAVF
+814 
-823 KANINKYLEL
+823 
-833 KTNDVTAKYDGK
+833 TAK
-845 DYATGTATVK
+845 V
-855 DKATGK
+855 TGK
-861 VADDVTIKYQK
+861 VEGADTASVKIEYSLNGKD
-872 ADGSWTTNPSEI
+872 WTTNPSEI

-897 RATSEKYTGELIG
+897 RATSEKYTGELTG
-910 TEKLTITPKPVT
+910 TEELTITPKPVT

-929 KAYGA
+929 KTYGA
-934 TDPEFTAK
+934 VDPEFTAT

-1010 YDANEH
+1010 YDAN
-1016 TITVDNVLDGDVVE
+1016 D
-1030 YSYDGGETWTTNLNQ
+1030 
-1045 YKDVTET
+1045 
-1052 TIKVRVTNA
+1052 
-1061 NYDPSPVELEGTV
+1061 
-1074 KITPK
+1074 
-1079 PVTVTA
+1079 
-1085 NSYNKAYGATDPT
+1085 
-1098 FTAKVEGTLGTD
+1098 
-1110 AVNYILNRET
+1110 
-1120 GENVGTYK
+1120 
-1128 ILAIGDATQGNYSVT
+1128 
-1143 YYPGT
+1143 
-1148 LTITASTRPED
+1148 
-1159 KQLGVTSYEGVYDAN
+1159 
-1174 NHTITVNNVLD
+1174 
-1185 GDVVEYSYDG
+1185 
-1195 GETWT
+1195 
-1200 TNLNQ
+1200 
-1205 YKDVTETT
+1205 
-1213 IKVRVTNANYDPN
+1213 
-1226 PVELEGTVKITPKPV
+1226 
-1241 TVTANSDS
+1241 
-1249 KTYGAADPEFTA
+1249 
-1261 TVVGTLGT
+1261 
-1269 DKVTYNLSREAG
+1269 
-1281 EDVGTYP
+1281 
-1288 ITASGDATQGNYN
+1288 
-1301 VTYHPGTLTITAAT
+1301 
-1315 RPEDKQLSVT
+1315 
-1325 SYEGVYDANNHTIT
+1325 
-1339 VNNVLDGDVV
+1339 
-1349 EYSYDGG
+1349 
-1356 ETWTTNLNQYKDV
+1356 
-1369 TETTIKVRVTNANYD
+1369 
-1384 PNPVELEGT
+1384 
-1393 VKITPKPVT
+1393 
-1402 VTANSD
+1402 
-1408 SKTYGAADPEFT
+1408 
-1420 ATVVG
+1420 
-1425 TLGTDKV
+1425 
-1432 TYNLSREAGE
+1432 
-1442 DVGTYPITAS
+1442 
-1452 GDATQGN
+1452 
-1459 YNVTYHPGTLTIT
+1459 
-1472 AATRPEDR
+1472 
-1480 QLGVTSYEGVYDA
+1480 
-1493 NEHTITVD
+1493 
-1501 NVLDGDVVEYSY
+1501 
-1513 DGGETWTTNLNQY
+1513 
-1526 KDVTETTIKVRVTNA
+1526 
-1541 NYDPNP
+1541 
-1547 VELEGTVKITPK
+1547 
-1559 PVTVTANSDSKT
+1559 
-1571 YGAADPEF
+1571 
-1579 TATVVGTLGTDK
+1579 
-1591 VTYNLSREAGEDV
+1591 
-1604 GTYPITASGDATQG
+1604 
-1618 NYNVTYH
+1618 
-1625 PGTLTITAATR
+1625 
-1636 PEDRQLGVTS
+1636 
-1646 YEGVYDA
+1646 
-1653 NEHTITVNNVL
+1653 
-1664 DGDVVEYSYDGG
+1664 
-1676 ETWTTN
+1676 
-1682 LNQYKDVTE
+1682 
-1691 TTIKV
+1691 
-1696 RVTNANYDPNPVE
+1696 
-1709 LEGTV
+1709 
-1714 KITPKPVTVTANS
+1714 
-1727 DSKTYGAS
+1727 
-1735 DPEFTATVEGPLG
+1735 
-1748 SDTVSY
+1748 
-1754 KLNRETGEDVGTYKI
+1754 
-1769 LAIGDAAQGNYSV
+1769 
-1782 TYYPGKLTI
+1782 
-1791 TAATRPEDK
+1791 
-1800 QLSVT
+1800 
-1805 SYEGVYDANEH
+1805 H

-1882 VSTPTDTKVYE
+1882 VSTPIATKVYE

-2007 YDNEDRTNVTGT
+2007 YDNEDRTNVTGI

-2053 KAFDG
+2053 RAFDG

-2074 TYGFEVT
+2074 TYGFKTT
-2081 GSQTYVGSSPNTYEM
+2081 GSQTYVGSSQNTYEM
-2096 VWADSEVEGTSGTY
+2096 VWADSEVEGTFGTY

-2120 ESIGTLAV
+2120 ESIGTLVV

-2253 TVGADAGHI
+2253 TVGAEEGHI
-2262 YKLGEVIN
+2262 YKLNDVIN

-2301 TIDTLAPGEAQTFD
+2301 TIDILAPGEAQTFD
-2315 VRYVVTENDVLAGK
+2315 VRYVVTENDVLEGK

-2345 EPKTP
+2345 ESKTP
-2350 VTPGE
+2350 ITPGE

>member
-1 MKNAKRWLAILLAVT
+1 MKNAKRCLAILLAVT

-27 MIVSASELETTE
+27 TIVSASELETTE

-85 VPKAAAQEGVQ
+85 VPKAAAQEG
-96 EGQNEATVQETE
+96 QNEANVP
-108 EAPVA
+108 EAAPA
-113 VAPAMV
+113 TVAPTTVAPTTATPATV
-119 APASE
+119 TPAAEAPASE
-124 SAGQAEEAAAPE
+124 GAGQAEEATAPE

-146 SELNGGQIKIWGS
+146 SELDGGQIKAWGS

-188 ITLNDG
+188 ITLKDG

-252 DETKVEEPAVENPTA
+252 DETKVEEPAAEETAEPEDNSVNTA
-267 SAAVTATGEIMT
+267 SLNENISTVANTDTNRTVRVGQTITLDSKNVEKGFFNYTHEWTVNDNTIVRLNTTSGTSITVTGLKAGETIVTDAYTKQSIFGLSNGKKTYTITVRSAVTPTNITIEG
-279 DFYVKADR
+279 
-287 SSVTVGDT
+287 
-295 VNVKA
+295 
-300 IIKPDEFSDKR
+300 SDKVTQFQTMQLTAKLTPADADGT
-311 VTWES
+311 VTWS
-316 SDETIAT
+316 SSNEQILSVDDKGVVTGRRQGEAT
-323 VDENGLVTTRAIGTV
+323 VTASVQGTAVSTT
-338 RITGKSEANPDMTD
+338 KK
-352 FDIITVNPIQV
+352 ITVEQDTATKGTKATVYFLLDPTKDPNSNDQSEWGEAYGTAVVNLENAKWVNDKNCFEDVDQRVISWPKGTNIIPRN
-363 SKITI
+363 SKEWDQIFNNYQATLKAQFGELQFSKDDVEEITLVPAKI
-368 TGYAKEYMLPNETVK
+368 SKNNGTTSTSLATHLDCSVNIKCKNIALVKYYLFDAGGTGYVQQGSQNYIINDSAKTDP
-383 LDATV
+383 
-388 EPDNA
+388 
-393 ADKSV
+393 KSV
-398 IWTSSDETIATVDQN
+398 IGNDFPETKTVSGVTYTFSGWYTDQSLTKPAPEFPAKVTASVDYYAKYIAGYQVMYNLAGGKFSDGSTSATEKHNVDTMVVVREQPTRAGYKFTGWTVEGLGETTSLNSGAIFTMPN
-413 GNVNALKQGE
+413 GNVTLTAKWE
-423 VTIRV
+423 
-428 AANDASGKYA
+428 
-438 EQKIKVY
+438 EQKIEEFLTLVPKDVS
-445 DAKPQEATVQVWV
+445 KP
-458 TNQYR
+458 Y
-463 GISYTINIPA
+463 
-473 DGTEVNA
+473 DGTEL
-480 SDVIQKV
+480 Q
-487 DGYVS
+487 
-492 TNIIRVGTWESGST
+492 
-506 WSTIQK
+506 
-512 TNPVQKFRYNN
+512 
-523 NRIQYTT
+523 
-530 NGYLWSNVSSNK
+530 
-542 IVAFYAIKTTAEL
+542 
-555 GNTDVGVAVGDWPYG
+555 
-570 PGEATSHTKQTIR
+570 
-583 IKIVVDG
+583 
-590 SNNEIYNSGL
+590 
-600 LRYDNRSNGEYGK
+600 
-613 IEFDCDES
+613 
-621 RYEIK
+621 
-626 EILVYKNDSGTG
+626 
-638 KPLKTYTSVPTGGI
+638 
-652 SVKFTD
+652 
-658 GGTNHYLVKAVVK
+658 
-671 PKEFD
+671 
-676 VTYDINGGEGKVPA
+676 
-690 STKLTAV
+690 
-697 DGQQVTVATSP
+697 
-708 QPTKE
+708 
-713 GYIFAG
+713 AG
-719 WEYDGTTYYGG
+719 
-730 ESFEM
+730 
-735 PPHNVTFKAKWL
+735 
-747 KTSGVITYS
+747 
-756 SNNEEWG
+756 
-763 TVSRSYETLKDGS
+763 
-776 TETRGSVAKANEGC
+776 
-790 VFAGWKNNQT
+790 
-800 GEIVSNELIYKPIA
+800 
-814 EPGSYTAVF
+814 
-823 KANINKYLEL
+823 
-833 KTNDVTAKYDGK
+833 TAK
-845 DYATGTATVK
+845 V
-855 DKATGK
+855 TGK
-861 VADDVTIKYQK
+861 VEGADTASVKIEYSLNGTD
-872 ADGSWTTNPSEI
+872 WTTNPSEI

-897 RATSEKYTGELIG
+897 RATSEKYTGELTG
-910 TEKLTITPKPVT
+910 TEELT
-922 VTANSYN
+922 
-929 KAYGA
+929 
-934 TDPEFTAK
+934 
-942 VEGTLGSD
+942 
-950 TVNYKLNRE
+950 
-959 TGEDVG
+959 
-965 TYKIL
+965 
-970 AIGDAAQGNYSVTYY
+970 
-985 PGTLTITAATRPEDR
+985 
-1000 QLGVTSYEGV
+1000 
-1010 YDANEH
+1010 
-1016 TITVDNVLDGDVVE
+1016 
-1030 YSYDGGETWTTNLNQ
+1030 
-1045 YKDVTET
+1045 
-1052 TIKVRVTNA
+1052 
-1061 NYDPSPVELEGTV
+1061 
-1074 KITPK
+1074 ITPK

-1148 LTITASTRPED
+1148 LTITA
-1159 KQLGVTSYEGVYDAN
+1159 
-1174 NHTITVNNVLD
+1174 
-1185 GDVVEYSYDG
+1185 
-1195 GETWT
+1195 
-1200 TNLNQ
+1200 
-1205 YKDVTETT
+1205 
-1213 IKVRVTNANYDPN
+1213 
-1226 PVELEGTVKITPKPV
+1226 
-1241 TVTANSDS
+1241 
-1249 KTYGAADPEFTA
+1249 
-1261 TVVGTLGT
+1261 
-1269 DKVTYNLSREAG
+1269 
-1281 EDVGTYP
+1281 
-1288 ITASGDATQGNYN
+1288 
-1301 VTYHPGTLTITAAT
+1301 
-1315 RPEDKQLSVT
+1315 
-1325 SYEGVYDANNHTIT
+1325 
-1339 VNNVLDGDVV
+1339 
-1349 EYSYDGG
+1349 
-1356 ETWTTNLNQYKDV
+1356 
-1369 TETTIKVRVTNANYD
+1369 
-1384 PNPVELEGT
+1384 
-1393 VKITPKPVT
+1393 
-1402 VTANSD
+1402 
-1408 SKTYGAADPEFT
+1408 
-1420 ATVVG
+1420 
-1425 TLGTDKV
+1425 
-1432 TYNLSREAGE
+1432 
-1442 DVGTYPITAS
+1442 
-1452 GDATQGN
+1452 
-1459 YNVTYHPGTLTIT
+1459 
-1472 AATRPEDR
+1472 
-1480 QLGVTSYEGVYDA
+1480 
-1493 NEHTITVD
+1493 
-1501 NVLDGDVVEYSY
+1501 
-1513 DGGETWTTNLNQY
+1513 
-1526 KDVTETTIKVRVTNA
+1526 
-1541 NYDPNP
+1541 
-1547 VELEGTVKITPK
+1547 
-1559 PVTVTANSDSKT
+1559 
-1571 YGAADPEF
+1571 
-1579 TATVVGTLGTDK
+1579 
-1591 VTYNLSREAGEDV
+1591 
-1604 GTYPITASGDATQG
+1604 
-1618 NYNVTYH
+1618 
-1625 PGTLTITAATR
+1625 
-1636 PEDRQLGVTS
+1636 
-1646 YEGVYDA
+1646 
-1653 NEHTITVNNVL
+1653 
-1664 DGDVVEYSYDGG
+1664 
-1676 ETWTTN
+1676 
-1682 LNQYKDVTE
+1682 
-1691 TTIKV
+1691 
-1696 RVTNANYDPNPVE
+1696 
-1709 LEGTV
+1709 
-1714 KITPKPVTVTANS
+1714 
-1727 DSKTYGAS
+1727 
-1735 DPEFTATVEGPLG
+1735 
-1748 SDTVSY
+1748 
-1754 KLNRETGEDVGTYKI
+1754 
-1769 LAIGDAAQGNYSV
+1769 
-1782 TYYPGKLTI
+1782 
-1791 TAATRPEDK
+1791 ATRPEDK

-1831 SYDGGETWTTNLNQ
+1831 SYDGGETWTTNLDQ

-1882 VSTPTDTKVYE
+1882 VSTPIATKVYE

-1956 QSIDPDNPNYKG
+1956 QSIDPENPDYKG

-1975 DVEYTGE
+1975 DVEYTGA

-2007 YDNEDRTNVTGT
+2007 YDNEDRTNVTGI

-2053 KAFDG
+2053 RAFDG

-2074 TYGFEVT
+2074 TYGFKTT
-2081 GSQTYVGSSPNTYEM
+2081 GSQTYVGSSQNTYEM

-2120 ESIGTLAV
+2120 ESIGTLVV

-2253 TVGADAGHI
+2253 TVGAEEGHI
-2262 YKLGEVIN
+2262 YKLNDVIN

-2301 TIDTLAPGEAQTFD
+2301 TIDILAPGEAQTFD
-2315 VRYVVTENDVLAGK
+2315 VRYVVTENDVLEGK

-2345 EPKTP
+2345 ESKTP
-2350 VTPGE
+2350 ITPGE

>member
-85 VPKAAAQEGVQ
+85 VPKAAAQEG
-96 EGQNEATVQETE
+96 QNEANVPE
-108 EAPVA
+108 EAPA
-113 VAPAMV
+113 TVAPITV
-119 APASE
+119 APTTATPATVTPATAVPASE
-124 SAGQAEEAAAPE
+124 GAGQQGEAAAPE

-146 SELNGGQIKIWGS
+146 SELNGGQIKIWIS

-311 VTWES
+311 VTWKS

-530 NGYLWSNVSSNK
+530 NGYSWSNVSSNK

-985 PGTLTITAATRPEDR
+985 PGTLTITAATRPED
-1000 QLGVTSYEGV
+1000 
-1010 YDANEH
+1010 
-1016 TITVDNVLDGDVVE
+1016 
-1030 YSYDGGETWTTNLNQ
+1030 
-1045 YKDVTET
+1045 
-1052 TIKVRVTNA
+1052 
-1061 NYDPSPVELEGTV
+1061 
-1074 KITPK
+1074 
-1079 PVTVTA
+1079 
-1085 NSYNKAYGATDPT
+1085 
-1098 FTAKVEGTLGTD
+1098 
-1110 AVNYILNRET
+1110 
-1120 GENVGTYK
+1120 
-1128 ILAIGDATQGNYSVT
+1128 
-1143 YYPGT
+1143 
-1148 LTITASTRPED
+1148 
-1159 KQLGVTSYEGVYDAN
+1159 
-1174 NHTITVNNVLD
+1174 
-1185 GDVVEYSYDG
+1185 
-1195 GETWT
+1195 
-1200 TNLNQ
+1200 
-1205 YKDVTETT
+1205 
-1213 IKVRVTNANYDPN
+1213 
-1226 PVELEGTVKITPKPV
+1226 
-1241 TVTANSDS
+1241 
-1249 KTYGAADPEFTA
+1249 
-1261 TVVGTLGT
+1261 
-1269 DKVTYNLSREAG
+1269 
-1281 EDVGTYP
+1281 
-1288 ITASGDATQGNYN
+1288 
-1301 VTYHPGTLTITAAT
+1301 
-1315 RPEDKQLSVT
+1315 KQLSVT
-1325 SYEGVYDANNHTIT
+1325 SYEGVYDANDHTIT
-1339 VNNVLDGDVV
+1339 VN
-1349 EYSYDGG
+1349 
-1356 ETWTTNLNQYKDV
+1356 
-1369 TETTIKVRVTNANYD
+1369 
-1384 PNPVELEGT
+1384 
-1393 VKITPKPVT
+1393 
-1402 VTANSD
+1402 
-1408 SKTYGAADPEFT
+1408 
-1420 ATVVG
+1420 
-1425 TLGTDKV
+1425 
-1432 TYNLSREAGE
+1432 
-1442 DVGTYPITAS
+1442 
-1452 GDATQGN
+1452 
-1459 YNVTYHPGTLTIT
+1459 
-1472 AATRPEDR
+1472 
-1480 QLGVTSYEGVYDA
+1480 
-1493 NEHTITVD
+1493 
-1501 NVLDGDVVEYSY
+1501 
-1513 DGGETWTTNLNQY
+1513 
-1526 KDVTETTIKVRVTNA
+1526 
-1541 NYDPNP
+1541 
-1547 VELEGTVKITPK
+1547 
-1559 PVTVTANSDSKT
+1559 
-1571 YGAADPEF
+1571 
-1579 TATVVGTLGTDK
+1579 
-1591 VTYNLSREAGEDV
+1591 
-1604 GTYPITASGDATQG
+1604 
-1618 NYNVTYH
+1618 
-1625 PGTLTITAATR
+1625 
-1636 PEDRQLGVTS
+1636 
-1646 YEGVYDA
+1646 
-1653 NEHTITVNNVL
+1653 
-1664 DGDVVEYSYDGG
+1664 
-1676 ETWTTN
+1676 
-1682 LNQYKDVTE
+1682 
-1691 TTIKV
+1691 
-1696 RVTNANYDPNPVE
+1696 
-1709 LEGTV
+1709 
-1714 KITPKPVTVTANS
+1714 
-1727 DSKTYGAS
+1727 
-1735 DPEFTATVEGPLG
+1735 
-1748 SDTVSY
+1748 
-1754 KLNRETGEDVGTYKI
+1754 
-1769 LAIGDAAQGNYSV
+1769 
-1782 TYYPGKLTI
+1782 
-1791 TAATRPEDK
+1791 
-1800 QLSVT
+1800 
-1805 SYEGVYDANEH
+1805 
-1816 TITVDNV
+1816 NV

-1899 AGTISGFVNDETATF
+1899 AGTINGFVNGETATF
-1914 ATTGSQTEVGSTANT
+1914 TTTGSQTEVGSTANT

-1937 AKESNYKV
+1937 AKESNYTV
-1945 VETIGTLTVTA
+1945 AEAIGTLTVTA

-1975 DVEYTGE
+1975 DVEYTGA

-2081 GSQTYVGSSPNTYEM
+2081 GSQTYVGSSQNTYEM

-2464 EGEVRVDTEEKDDS
+2464 DGEVRVDTEE
-2478 KKDDSK
+2478 KDDSK

>member
-85 VPKAAAQEGVQ
+85 VPKAAAQEG
-96 EGQNEATVQETE
+96 QNEANVP
-108 EAPVA
+108 EAAPA
-113 VAPAMV
+113 TVAPTTV
-119 APASE
+119 APTTATPATVTPATAVPASE
-124 SAGQAEEAAAPE
+124 GAGQAEEAAAPE

-146 SELNGGQIKIWGS
+146 SELDGGQIKAWGS

-230 DVTYNKVE
+230 DVTYNKIE

-252 DETKVEEPAVENPTA
+252 DETKVEEPAVAEPEDNSISTA
-267 SAAVTATGEIMT
+267 SLNENISTVADSEKTIKVGETASLKSSDYKSRKYSHIWSITSGNDVIKLTGSGYKVTAE
-279 DFYVKADR
+279 
-287 SSVTVGDT
+287 
-295 VNVKA
+295 
-300 IIKPDEFSDKR
+300 
-311 VTWES
+311 
-316 SDETIAT
+316 
-323 VDENGLVTTRAIGTV
+323 GL
-338 RITGKSEANPDMTD
+338 
-352 FDIITVNPIQV
+352 
-363 SKITI
+363 
-368 TGYAKEYMLPNETVK
+368 KE
-383 LDATV
+383 
-388 EPDNA
+388 
-393 ADKSV
+393 
-398 IWTSSDETIATVDQN
+398 
-413 GNVNALKQGE
+413 
-423 VTIRV
+423 
-428 AANDASGKYA
+428 
-438 EQKIKVY
+438 
-445 DAKPQEATVQVWV
+445 
-458 TNQYR
+458 
-463 GISYTINIPA
+463 
-473 DGTEVNA
+473 
-480 SDVIQKV
+480 
-487 DGYVS
+487 
-492 TNIIRVGTWESGST
+492 
-506 WSTIQK
+506 
-512 TNPVQKFRYNN
+512 
-523 NRIQYTT
+523 
-530 NGYLWSNVSSNK
+530 
-542 IVAFYAIKTTAEL
+542 
-555 GNTDVGVAVGDWPYG
+555 
-570 PGEATSHTKQTIR
+570 
-583 IKIVVDG
+583 
-590 SNNEIYNSGL
+590 
-600 LRYDNRSNGEYGK
+600 
-613 IEFDCDES
+613 
-621 RYEIK
+621 
-626 EILVYKNDSGTG
+626 
-638 KPLKTYTSVPTGGI
+638 
-652 SVKFTD
+652 
-658 GGTNHYLVKAVVK
+658 
-671 PKEFD
+671 
-676 VTYDINGGEGKVPA
+676 
-690 STKLTAV
+690 
-697 DGQQVTVATSP
+697 
-708 QPTKE
+708 
-713 GYIFAG
+713 
-719 WEYDGTTYYGG
+719 
-730 ESFEM
+730 
-735 PPHNVTFKAKWL
+735 
-747 KTSGVITYS
+747 
-756 SNNEEWG
+756 
-763 TVSRSYETLKDGS
+763 
-776 TETRGSVAKANEGC
+776 
-790 VFAGWKNNQT
+790 
-800 GEIVSNELIYKPIA
+800 
-814 EPGSYTAVF
+814 
-823 KANINKYLEL
+823 
-833 KTNDVTAKYDGK
+833 
-845 DYATGTATVK
+845 GTATVSDWIYRYSLYHTTITYTVRVTSSEKVTVKPAIVYYLK
-855 DKATGK
+855 DPTKDANSNDTGHWGDAYGNATVNVEGAKWVNDKNCFNGLSQRVVSWPNNTNVIPKNSTHWNAIFNEYKASIQTQLGGVKITADDVEEITLVPAKISKNNGTDPDLHLDCNVNIKCKSVALVKYYLFDANGTNWEMLGSKNYIVKDTSTTKPGDVTSRTFPETKTVNGVTYKFSGWYTDENLTQRAPEFPAKVTGSVNYYAKYTAEYKVSYNLAGGKFSDDSTSAEEKHNADTTVTVKEEPTRAGYEFIGWTVEGLGTTTTLDSGETFTMPNRDVTLTAKWEEQKIEEFLTLVPKDVSKPYDGTELQAGTAKVTGK
-861 VADDVTIKYQK
+861 VEGADTASVKIEYSLNGKD
-872 ADGSWTTNPSEI
+872 WTTNPSEV

-897 RATSEKYTGELIG
+897 RATSEKYTGELTG
-910 TEKLTITPKPVT
+910 TEELTITPKPVT

-934 TDPEFTAK
+934 TDPEFTAT

-1074 KITPK
+1074 KITP
-1079 PVTVTA
+1079 
-1085 NSYNKAYGATDPT
+1085 
-1098 FTAKVEGTLGTD
+1098 
-1110 AVNYILNRET
+1110 
-1120 GENVGTYK
+1120 
-1128 ILAIGDATQGNYSVT
+1128 
-1143 YYPGT
+1143 
-1148 LTITASTRPED
+1148 
-1159 KQLGVTSYEGVYDAN
+1159 
-1174 NHTITVNNVLD
+1174 
-1185 GDVVEYSYDG
+1185 
-1195 GETWT
+1195 
-1200 TNLNQ
+1200 
-1205 YKDVTETT
+1205 
-1213 IKVRVTNANYDPN
+1213 
-1226 PVELEGTVKITPKPV
+1226 
-1241 TVTANSDS
+1241 
-1249 KTYGAADPEFTA
+1249 
-1261 TVVGTLGT
+1261 
-1269 DKVTYNLSREAG
+1269 
-1281 EDVGTYP
+1281 
-1288 ITASGDATQGNYN
+1288 
-1301 VTYHPGTLTITAAT
+1301 
-1315 RPEDKQLSVT
+1315 
-1325 SYEGVYDANNHTIT
+1325 
-1339 VNNVLDGDVV
+1339 
-1349 EYSYDGG
+1349 
-1356 ETWTTNLNQYKDV
+1356 
-1369 TETTIKVRVTNANYD
+1369 
-1384 PNPVELEGT
+1384 
-1393 VKITPKPVT
+1393 
-1402 VTANSD
+1402 
-1408 SKTYGAADPEFT
+1408 
-1420 ATVVG
+1420 
-1425 TLGTDKV
+1425 
-1432 TYNLSREAGE
+1432 
-1442 DVGTYPITAS
+1442 
-1452 GDATQGN
+1452 
-1459 YNVTYHPGTLTIT
+1459 
-1472 AATRPEDR
+1472 
-1480 QLGVTSYEGVYDA
+1480 
-1493 NEHTITVD
+1493 
-1501 NVLDGDVVEYSY
+1501 
-1513 DGGETWTTNLNQY
+1513 
-1526 KDVTETTIKVRVTNA
+1526 
-1541 NYDPNP
+1541 
-1547 VELEGTVKITPK
+1547 
-1559 PVTVTANSDSKT
+1559 
-1571 YGAADPEF
+1571 
-1579 TATVVGTLGTDK
+1579 
-1591 VTYNLSREAGEDV
+1591 
-1604 GTYPITASGDATQG
+1604 
-1618 NYNVTYH
+1618 
-1625 PGTLTITAATR
+1625 
-1636 PEDRQLGVTS
+1636 
-1646 YEGVYDA
+1646 
-1653 NEHTITVNNVL
+1653 
-1664 DGDVVEYSYDGG
+1664 
-1676 ETWTTN
+1676 
-1682 LNQYKDVTE
+1682 
-1691 TTIKV
+1691 
-1696 RVTNANYDPNPVE
+1696 
-1709 LEGTV
+1709 
-1714 KITPKPVTVTANS
+1714 
-1727 DSKTYGAS
+1727 
-1735 DPEFTATVEGPLG
+1735 
-1748 SDTVSY
+1748 
-1754 KLNRETGEDVGTYKI
+1754 
-1769 LAIGDAAQGNYSV
+1769 
-1782 TYYPGKLTI
+1782 
-1791 TAATRPEDK
+1791 
-1800 QLSVT
+1800 
-1805 SYEGVYDANEH
+1805 
-1816 TITVDNV
+1816 
-1823 LDGDVVEY
+1823 
-1831 SYDGGETWTTNLNQ
+1831 
-1845 YKDVT
+1845 
-1850 ETTIKVRVT
+1850 
-1859 NANYDPSPVELEGTV
+1859 
-1874 KITPATLT
+1874 ATLT
-1882 VSTPTDTKVYE
+1882 VSTPIATKVYE

-2007 YDNEDRTNVTGT
+2007 YDNEDRTNVTGI

-2053 KAFDG
+2053 RAFDG

-2074 TYGFEVT
+2074 TYGFKTT
-2081 GSQTYVGSSPNTYEM
+2081 GSQTYVGSSQNTYEM

-2120 ESIGTLAV
+2120 ESIGTLVV

-2253 TVGADAGHI
+2253 TVGAEEGHI
-2262 YKLGEVIN
+2262 YKLNDVIN

-2301 TIDTLAPGEAQTFD
+2301 TIDILAPGEAQTFD
-2315 VRYVVTENDVLAGK
+2315 VRYVVTENDVLEGK

-2484 KDDSKKNDSDKK
+2484 KNDSDKK

>member
-1 MKNAKRWLAILLAVT
+1 MKNAKRCLAILLAVT

-27 MIVSASELETTE
+27 TIVSASELETTE

-85 VPKAAAQEGVQ
+85 VPKAAAQEG
-96 EGQNEATVQETE
+96 QNEANVP
-108 EAPVA
+108 EAAPA
-113 VAPAMV
+113 TVAPTTATPATAV
-119 APASE
+119 PASE
-124 SAGQAEEAAAPE
+124 GAGQQGEATAPE

-146 SELNGGQIKIWGS
+146 SELDGGQIKAWGS

-230 DVTYNKVE
+230 DVTYNKIE

-252 DETKVEEPAVENPTA
+252 DETKVEEPAVAEPEDNSISTA
-267 SAAVTATGEIMT
+267 SLNENISTVADSEKTIKVGETASLKSSDYKSRKYSHIWSITSGNDVIKLTGSGYKVTAE
-279 DFYVKADR
+279 
-287 SSVTVGDT
+287 
-295 VNVKA
+295 
-300 IIKPDEFSDKR
+300 
-311 VTWES
+311 
-316 SDETIAT
+316 
-323 VDENGLVTTRAIGTV
+323 GL
-338 RITGKSEANPDMTD
+338 
-352 FDIITVNPIQV
+352 
-363 SKITI
+363 
-368 TGYAKEYMLPNETVK
+368 KE
-383 LDATV
+383 
-388 EPDNA
+388 
-393 ADKSV
+393 
-398 IWTSSDETIATVDQN
+398 
-413 GNVNALKQGE
+413 
-423 VTIRV
+423 
-428 AANDASGKYA
+428 
-438 EQKIKVY
+438 
-445 DAKPQEATVQVWV
+445 
-458 TNQYR
+458 
-463 GISYTINIPA
+463 
-473 DGTEVNA
+473 
-480 SDVIQKV
+480 
-487 DGYVS
+487 
-492 TNIIRVGTWESGST
+492 
-506 WSTIQK
+506 
-512 TNPVQKFRYNN
+512 
-523 NRIQYTT
+523 
-530 NGYLWSNVSSNK
+530 
-542 IVAFYAIKTTAEL
+542 
-555 GNTDVGVAVGDWPYG
+555 
-570 PGEATSHTKQTIR
+570 
-583 IKIVVDG
+583 
-590 SNNEIYNSGL
+590 
-600 LRYDNRSNGEYGK
+600 
-613 IEFDCDES
+613 
-621 RYEIK
+621 
-626 EILVYKNDSGTG
+626 
-638 KPLKTYTSVPTGGI
+638 
-652 SVKFTD
+652 
-658 GGTNHYLVKAVVK
+658 
-671 PKEFD
+671 
-676 VTYDINGGEGKVPA
+676 
-690 STKLTAV
+690 
-697 DGQQVTVATSP
+697 
-708 QPTKE
+708 
-713 GYIFAG
+713 
-719 WEYDGTTYYGG
+719 
-730 ESFEM
+730 
-735 PPHNVTFKAKWL
+735 
-747 KTSGVITYS
+747 
-756 SNNEEWG
+756 
-763 TVSRSYETLKDGS
+763 
-776 TETRGSVAKANEGC
+776 
-790 VFAGWKNNQT
+790 
-800 GEIVSNELIYKPIA
+800 
-814 EPGSYTAVF
+814 
-823 KANINKYLEL
+823 
-833 KTNDVTAKYDGK
+833 
-845 DYATGTATVK
+845 GTATVSDWIYRYSLYHTTITYTVRVTSSEKVTVKPAIVYYLK
-855 DKATGK
+855 DPTKDANSNDTGHWGDAYGNATVNVEGAKWVNDKNCFNGLSQRVVSWPNNTNVIPKNSTHWNAIFNEYKASIQTQLGGVNITADDVEEITLVPAKISKNNGTDPDLHLDCNVNIKCKSVALVKYYLFDANGTNWEMLGSKNYIVKDTSTTKPGDVTSRTFPETKTVNGVTYKFSGWYTDENLTQRAPEFPAKVTGSVNYYAKYTAEYKVSYNLAGGKFSDDSTSAEEKHNADTTVTVKEEPTRAGYEFIGWTVEGLGTTTTLDSGETFTMPNRDVTLTAKWEEQKIEEFLTLVPKDVSKPYDGTELQAGTAKVTGK
-861 VADDVTIKYQK
+861 VEGADTASVKIEYSLNGKD
-872 ADGSWTTNPSEI
+872 WTTNPSEV

-897 RATSEKYTGELIG
+897 RATSEKYTGELTG
-910 TEKLTITPKPVT
+910 TEELTITPKPVT

-929 KAYGA
+929 KTYGA
-934 TDPEFTAK
+934 SDPEFT
-942 VEGTLGSD
+942 VTVVGTLGTDKVTYNLS
-950 TVNYKLNRE
+950 RE
-959 TGEDVG
+959 AGEDVG
-965 TYKIL
+965 TYPIT
-970 AIGDAAQGNYSVTYY
+970 ASGDAIQGNYNVTYH

-1148 LTITASTRPED
+1148 LTITA
-1159 KQLGVTSYEGVYDAN
+1159 
-1174 NHTITVNNVLD
+1174 
-1185 GDVVEYSYDG
+1185 
-1195 GETWT
+1195 
-1200 TNLNQ
+1200 
-1205 YKDVTETT
+1205 
-1213 IKVRVTNANYDPN
+1213 
-1226 PVELEGTVKITPKPV
+1226 
-1241 TVTANSDS
+1241 
-1249 KTYGAADPEFTA
+1249 
-1261 TVVGTLGT
+1261 
-1269 DKVTYNLSREAG
+1269 
-1281 EDVGTYP
+1281 
-1288 ITASGDATQGNYN
+1288 
-1301 VTYHPGTLTITAAT
+1301 
-1315 RPEDKQLSVT
+1315 
-1325 SYEGVYDANNHTIT
+1325 
-1339 VNNVLDGDVV
+1339 
-1349 EYSYDGG
+1349 
-1356 ETWTTNLNQYKDV
+1356 
-1369 TETTIKVRVTNANYD
+1369 
-1384 PNPVELEGT
+1384 
-1393 VKITPKPVT
+1393 
-1402 VTANSD
+1402 
-1408 SKTYGAADPEFT
+1408 
-1420 ATVVG
+1420 
-1425 TLGTDKV
+1425 
-1432 TYNLSREAGE
+1432 
-1442 DVGTYPITAS
+1442 
-1452 GDATQGN
+1452 
-1459 YNVTYHPGTLTIT
+1459 
-1472 AATRPEDR
+1472 
-1480 QLGVTSYEGVYDA
+1480 
-1493 NEHTITVD
+1493 
-1501 NVLDGDVVEYSY
+1501 
-1513 DGGETWTTNLNQY
+1513 
-1526 KDVTETTIKVRVTNA
+1526 
-1541 NYDPNP
+1541 
-1547 VELEGTVKITPK
+1547 
-1559 PVTVTANSDSKT
+1559 
-1571 YGAADPEF
+1571 
-1579 TATVVGTLGTDK
+1579 
-1591 VTYNLSREAGEDV
+1591 
-1604 GTYPITASGDATQG
+1604 
-1618 NYNVTYH
+1618 
-1625 PGTLTITAATR
+1625 
-1636 PEDRQLGVTS
+1636 
-1646 YEGVYDA
+1646 
-1653 NEHTITVNNVL
+1653 
-1664 DGDVVEYSYDGG
+1664 
-1676 ETWTTN
+1676 
-1682 LNQYKDVTE
+1682 
-1691 TTIKV
+1691 
-1696 RVTNANYDPNPVE
+1696 
-1709 LEGTV
+1709 
-1714 KITPKPVTVTANS
+1714 
-1727 DSKTYGAS
+1727 
-1735 DPEFTATVEGPLG
+1735 
-1748 SDTVSY
+1748 
-1754 KLNRETGEDVGTYKI
+1754 
-1769 LAIGDAAQGNYSV
+1769 
-1782 TYYPGKLTI
+1782 
-1791 TAATRPEDK
+1791 ATRPEDK

-1874 KITPATLT
+1874 KITPKPVTVTANSYNKAYGATDPEFTATVEGTLGSDTVNYKLNRETGEDVGTYKILAIGDAAQGNYSVTYYPGTLTITAATRPEDRQLGVTSYEGVYDANEHTITVDNVLDGDVVEYSYDGGETWTTNLNQYKDVTETTIKVRVTNANYDPSPVELEGTVKITPATLT
-1882 VSTPTDTKVYE
+1882 VSTPIATKVYE

-1899 AGTISGFVNDETATF
+1899 AGTISGFVNGETATF
-1914 ATTGSQTEVGSTANT
+1914 TTTGSQTEVGSTANT

-1937 AKESNYKV
+1937 AKESNYTV
-1945 VETIGTLTVTA
+1945 AETIGTLTVTA
-1956 QSIDPDNPNYKG
+1956 QSIDPENPDYKG

-2007 YDNEDRTNVTGT
+2007 YDNEDRTNVTGI

-2053 KAFDG
+2053 RAFDG

-2074 TYGFEVT
+2074 TYGFKTT
-2081 GSQTYVGSSPNTYEM
+2081 GSQTYVGSSQNTYEM

-2120 ESIGTLAV
+2120 ESIGTLVV

-2253 TVGADAGHI
+2253 TVGAEEGHI
-2262 YKLGEVIN
+2262 YKLNDVIN

-2301 TIDTLAPGEAQTFD
+2301 TIDILAPGEAQTFD
-2315 VRYVVTENDVLAGK
+2315 VRYVVTENDVLEGK

-2484 KDDSKKNDSDKK
+2484 KNDSDKK

>member
-85 VPKAAAQEGVQ
+85 VPKAAAQEG
-96 EGQNEATVQETE
+96 QNEANVP
-108 EAPVA
+108 EAAPA
-113 VAPAMV
+113 TVAPTTV
-119 APASE
+119 APTTATPATVTPATAVPASE
-124 SAGQAEEAAAPE
+124 GAGQQGEATAPE

-146 SELNGGQIKIWGS
+146 SELDGGQIKIWGS

-230 DVTYNKVE
+230 DVTYNEVE
-238 TPAEEKAAEEPKTE
+238 TPAEKKAAEEPKTE
-252 DETKVEEPAVENPTA
+252 DETKVEEPAVEDSTATAEMEDNSINTA
-267 SAAVTATGEIMT
+267 SLNENVSTVANTDTNRTVRVGQTITLDSKNVEKGFFNYTHEWTVNDNTIVRLNTTSGTSITVTGLKAGETIVTDAYTKQSIFGLSNGKKTYTITVRSAVTPTNITIEG
-279 DFYVKADR
+279 
-287 SSVTVGDT
+287 
-295 VNVKA
+295 
-300 IIKPDEFSDKR
+300 SDKVTQFQTMQLTAKLTPADADGT
-311 VTWES
+311 VTWS
-316 SDETIAT
+316 SSNEQILSVDDKGVVTGRRQGEAT
-323 VDENGLVTTRAIGTV
+323 VTASVQGTAVSTT
-338 RITGKSEANPDMTD
+338 KK
-352 FDIITVNPIQV
+352 ITVEQDTATKGTKATVYFLLDPTKDPNSNDQSEWGEAYGTAVVNLENAKWVNDKNCFEDVDQRVISWPKGTNIIPRN
-363 SKITI
+363 SKEWDQIFNNYQATLKAQFGELQFSKDDVEEITLVPAKI
-368 TGYAKEYMLPNETVK
+368 SKNNGTTSTSLATHLDCSVNIKCKNIALVKYYLFDAGGTGYVQQGSQNYIINDSAKTDP
-383 LDATV
+383 
-388 EPDNA
+388 
-393 ADKSV
+393 KSV
-398 IWTSSDETIATVDQN
+398 IGNDFPETKTVSGVTYTFSGWYTDQSLTKPAPEFPAKVTASVDYYAKYIAGYQVMYNLAGGKFSDGSTSATEKHNVDTMVVVREQPTRAGYKFTGWTVEGLGETTSLNSGAIFTMPN
-413 GNVNALKQGE
+413 GNVTLTAKWE
-423 VTIRV
+423 
-428 AANDASGKYA
+428 
-438 EQKIKVY
+438 EQKIEEFLTLVPE
-445 DAKPQEATVQVWV
+445 DVAKP
-458 TNQYR
+458 Y
-463 GISYTINIPA
+463 
-473 DGTEVNA
+473 DGTEL
-480 SDVIQKV
+480 Q
-487 DGYVS
+487 
-492 TNIIRVGTWESGST
+492 
-506 WSTIQK
+506 
-512 TNPVQKFRYNN
+512 
-523 NRIQYTT
+523 
-530 NGYLWSNVSSNK
+530 
-542 IVAFYAIKTTAEL
+542 
-555 GNTDVGVAVGDWPYG
+555 
-570 PGEATSHTKQTIR
+570 
-583 IKIVVDG
+583 
-590 SNNEIYNSGL
+590 
-600 LRYDNRSNGEYGK
+600 
-613 IEFDCDES
+613 
-621 RYEIK
+621 
-626 EILVYKNDSGTG
+626 
-638 KPLKTYTSVPTGGI
+638 
-652 SVKFTD
+652 
-658 GGTNHYLVKAVVK
+658 
-671 PKEFD
+671 
-676 VTYDINGGEGKVPA
+676 
-690 STKLTAV
+690 
-697 DGQQVTVATSP
+697 
-708 QPTKE
+708 
-713 GYIFAG
+713 AG
-719 WEYDGTTYYGG
+719 
-730 ESFEM
+730 
-735 PPHNVTFKAKWL
+735 
-747 KTSGVITYS
+747 
-756 SNNEEWG
+756 
-763 TVSRSYETLKDGS
+763 
-776 TETRGSVAKANEGC
+776 
-790 VFAGWKNNQT
+790 
-800 GEIVSNELIYKPIA
+800 
-814 EPGSYTAVF
+814 
-823 KANINKYLEL
+823 
-833 KTNDVTAKYDGK
+833 TAK
-845 DYATGTATVK
+845 V
-855 DKATGK
+855 TGK
-861 VADDVTIKYQK
+861 VEGADTASVKIEYSLNGTD
-872 ADGSWTTNPSEI
+872 WTTNPSEI

-897 RATSEKYTGELIG
+897 RATSEKYTGELTG
-910 TEKLTITPKPVT
+910 TEELTITPKPVT

-934 TDPEFTAK
+934 TDPEFTAT

-1052 TIKVRVTNA
+1052 TIKVRVTN
-1061 NYDPSPVELEGTV
+1061 V
-1074 KITPK
+1074 
-1079 PVTVTA
+1079 
-1085 NSYNKAYGATDPT
+1085 
-1098 FTAKVEGTLGTD
+1098 
-1110 AVNYILNRET
+1110 
-1120 GENVGTYK
+1120 
-1128 ILAIGDATQGNYSVT
+1128 
-1143 YYPGT
+1143 
-1148 LTITASTRPED
+1148 
-1159 KQLGVTSYEGVYDAN
+1159 
-1174 NHTITVNNVLD
+1174 
-1185 GDVVEYSYDG
+1185 
-1195 GETWT
+1195 
-1200 TNLNQ
+1200 
-1205 YKDVTETT
+1205 
-1213 IKVRVTNANYDPN
+1213 NYDPN
-1226 PVELEGTVKITPKPV
+1226 
-1241 TVTANSDS
+1241 
-1249 KTYGAADPEFTA
+1249 
-1261 TVVGTLGT
+1261 
-1269 DKVTYNLSREAG
+1269 
-1281 EDVGTYP
+1281 
-1288 ITASGDATQGNYN
+1288 
-1301 VTYHPGTLTITAAT
+1301 
-1315 RPEDKQLSVT
+1315 
-1325 SYEGVYDANNHTIT
+1325 
-1339 VNNVLDGDVV
+1339 
-1349 EYSYDGG
+1349 
-1356 ETWTTNLNQYKDV
+1356 
-1369 TETTIKVRVTNANYD
+1369 
-1384 PNPVELEGT
+1384 
-1393 VKITPKPVT
+1393 
-1402 VTANSD
+1402 
-1408 SKTYGAADPEFT
+1408 
-1420 ATVVG
+1420 
-1425 TLGTDKV
+1425 
-1432 TYNLSREAGE
+1432 
-1442 DVGTYPITAS
+1442 
-1452 GDATQGN
+1452 
-1459 YNVTYHPGTLTIT
+1459 
-1472 AATRPEDR
+1472 
-1480 QLGVTSYEGVYDA
+1480 
-1493 NEHTITVD
+1493 
-1501 NVLDGDVVEYSY
+1501 
-1513 DGGETWTTNLNQY
+1513 
-1526 KDVTETTIKVRVTNA
+1526 
-1541 NYDPNP
+1541 
-1547 VELEGTVKITPK
+1547 
-1559 PVTVTANSDSKT
+1559 
-1571 YGAADPEF
+1571 
-1579 TATVVGTLGTDK
+1579 
-1591 VTYNLSREAGEDV
+1591 
-1604 GTYPITASGDATQG
+1604 
-1618 NYNVTYH
+1618 
-1625 PGTLTITAATR
+1625 
-1636 PEDRQLGVTS
+1636 
-1646 YEGVYDA
+1646 
-1653 NEHTITVNNVL
+1653 
-1664 DGDVVEYSYDGG
+1664 
-1676 ETWTTN
+1676 
-1682 LNQYKDVTE
+1682 
-1691 TTIKV
+1691 
-1696 RVTNANYDPNPVE
+1696 
-1709 LEGTV
+1709 
-1714 KITPKPVTVTANS
+1714 
-1727 DSKTYGAS
+1727 
-1735 DPEFTATVEGPLG
+1735 
-1748 SDTVSY
+1748 
-1754 KLNRETGEDVGTYKI
+1754 
-1769 LAIGDAAQGNYSV
+1769 
-1782 TYYPGKLTI
+1782 
-1791 TAATRPEDK
+1791 
-1800 QLSVT
+1800 
-1805 SYEGVYDANEH
+1805 
-1816 TITVDNV
+1816 
-1823 LDGDVVEY
+1823 
-1831 SYDGGETWTTNLNQ
+1831 
-1845 YKDVT
+1845 
-1850 ETTIKVRVT
+1850 
-1859 NANYDPSPVELEGTV
+1859 PVELEGTV

-1882 VSTPTDTKVYE
+1882 VSTPIATKVYE

-1956 QSIDPDNPNYKG
+1956 QSIDPENPDYKG

-1975 DVEYTGE
+1975 DVEYTGA

-2007 YDNEDRTNVTGT
+2007 YDNEDRTNVTGI

-2053 KAFDG
+2053 RAFDG

-2074 TYGFEVT
+2074 TYGFKTT
-2081 GSQTYVGSSPNTYEM
+2081 GSQTYVGSSQNTYEM

-2253 TVGADAGHI
+2253 TVGAEEGHI

-2270 YKITA
+2270 YKIIA

-2301 TIDTLAPGEAQTFD
+2301 TIDTLAPDEAQTFD

-2329 VINNAT
+2329 VVNNAT

-2484 KDDSKKNDSDKK
+2484 KNDSDKK

>member
-85 VPKAAAQEGVQ
+85 VPKAAAQEG
-96 EGQNEATVQETE
+96 QNEANVP
-108 EAPVA
+108 EAAPA
-113 VAPAMV
+113 TVAPTTV
-119 APASE
+119 APTTATPATVTPATAVPASE
-124 SAGQAEEAAAPE
+124 GAGQAEEAAAPE

-146 SELNGGQIKIWGS
+146 SELDGGQIKAWGS

-230 DVTYNKVE
+230 DVTYNKIE

-252 DETKVEEPAVENPTA
+252 DETKVEEPAAEETAEPEDNSVNTA
-267 SAAVTATGEIMT
+267 SLNENVSTVANTDTNRTVRVGQTITLDSKDVEKGFFYYTHKWTVNDNTIVRLNTTSGTSITVTGLKAGETIVTDAYTKQSIFGLSNGKKTYTITVRSAVTPTNITIEG
-279 DFYVKADR
+279 
-287 SSVTVGDT
+287 
-295 VNVKA
+295 
-300 IIKPDEFSDKR
+300 SDKVTQFQTMQLTAKLTPADADGT
-311 VTWES
+311 VTWS
-316 SDETIAT
+316 SSNEQILSVDDKGVVTGRRQGEAT
-323 VDENGLVTTRAIGTV
+323 VTASVQGTAVSTT
-338 RITGKSEANPDMTD
+338 KK
-352 FDIITVNPIQV
+352 ITVEQDTATKGTKATVYFLLDPTKDPNSNDQSEWGEAYGTAVVNLENAKWVNDKNCFEDVDQRVISWPKGTNIIPKN
-363 SKITI
+363 SKEWNQIFNNYQATLKAQFGELQFSKDDVEEITLVPAKI
-368 TGYAKEYMLPNETVK
+368 SKNNGTTSTSLATHLDCSVNIKCKNIALVKYYLFDAGGTGYVQQGSQNYIINDSAKTDP
-383 LDATV
+383 
-388 EPDNA
+388 
-393 ADKSV
+393 KSV
-398 IWTSSDETIATVDQN
+398 IGNDFPETKTVSGVTYTFSGWYTDQSLTKPAPEFPAKVTASVDYYAKYIAGYQVMYNLAGGKFSDGSTSATEKHNVDTMVVVREQPTRAGYKFTGWTVEGLGETTSLNSGATFTMPN
-413 GNVNALKQGE
+413 GNVTLTAKWE
-423 VTIRV
+423 
-428 AANDASGKYA
+428 
-438 EQKIKVY
+438 EQKIKEFLTLVPE
-445 DAKPQEATVQVWV
+445 DVAKP
-458 TNQYR
+458 Y
-463 GISYTINIPA
+463 
-473 DGTEVNA
+473 DGTEL
-480 SDVIQKV
+480 Q
-487 DGYVS
+487 
-492 TNIIRVGTWESGST
+492 
-506 WSTIQK
+506 
-512 TNPVQKFRYNN
+512 
-523 NRIQYTT
+523 
-530 NGYLWSNVSSNK
+530 
-542 IVAFYAIKTTAEL
+542 
-555 GNTDVGVAVGDWPYG
+555 
-570 PGEATSHTKQTIR
+570 
-583 IKIVVDG
+583 
-590 SNNEIYNSGL
+590 
-600 LRYDNRSNGEYGK
+600 
-613 IEFDCDES
+613 
-621 RYEIK
+621 
-626 EILVYKNDSGTG
+626 
-638 KPLKTYTSVPTGGI
+638 
-652 SVKFTD
+652 
-658 GGTNHYLVKAVVK
+658 
-671 PKEFD
+671 
-676 VTYDINGGEGKVPA
+676 
-690 STKLTAV
+690 
-697 DGQQVTVATSP
+697 
-708 QPTKE
+708 
-713 GYIFAG
+713 AG
-719 WEYDGTTYYGG
+719 
-730 ESFEM
+730 
-735 PPHNVTFKAKWL
+735 
-747 KTSGVITYS
+747 
-756 SNNEEWG
+756 
-763 TVSRSYETLKDGS
+763 
-776 TETRGSVAKANEGC
+776 
-790 VFAGWKNNQT
+790 
-800 GEIVSNELIYKPIA
+800 
-814 EPGSYTAVF
+814 
-823 KANINKYLEL
+823 
-833 KTNDVTAKYDGK
+833 TAK
-845 DYATGTATVK
+845 V
-855 DKATGK
+855 TGK
-861 VADDVTIKYQK
+861 VEGADTASVKIEYSLNGTD
-872 ADGSWTTNPSEI
+872 WTTNPSEI

-897 RATSEKYTGELIG
+897 RATSEKYTGELTG
-910 TEKLTITPKPVT
+910 TEELTITPKPVT

-929 KAYGA
+929 KTYGA
-934 TDPEFTAK
+934 SDPEFTAT

-985 PGTLTITAATRPEDR
+985 PGTLTITAATRPED
-1000 QLGVTSYEGV
+1000 
-1010 YDANEH
+1010 
-1016 TITVDNVLDGDVVE
+1016 
-1030 YSYDGGETWTTNLNQ
+1030 
-1045 YKDVTET
+1045 
-1052 TIKVRVTNA
+1052 
-1061 NYDPSPVELEGTV
+1061 
-1074 KITPK
+1074 
-1079 PVTVTA
+1079 
-1085 NSYNKAYGATDPT
+1085 
-1098 FTAKVEGTLGTD
+1098 
-1110 AVNYILNRET
+1110 
-1120 GENVGTYK
+1120 
-1128 ILAIGDATQGNYSVT
+1128 
-1143 YYPGT
+1143 
-1148 LTITASTRPED
+1148 
-1159 KQLGVTSYEGVYDAN
+1159 
-1174 NHTITVNNVLD
+1174 
-1185 GDVVEYSYDG
+1185 
-1195 GETWT
+1195 
-1200 TNLNQ
+1200 
-1205 YKDVTETT
+1205 
-1213 IKVRVTNANYDPN
+1213 
-1226 PVELEGTVKITPKPV
+1226 
-1241 TVTANSDS
+1241 
-1249 KTYGAADPEFTA
+1249 
-1261 TVVGTLGT
+1261 
-1269 DKVTYNLSREAG
+1269 
-1281 EDVGTYP
+1281 
-1288 ITASGDATQGNYN
+1288 
-1301 VTYHPGTLTITAAT
+1301 
-1315 RPEDKQLSVT
+1315 
-1325 SYEGVYDANNHTIT
+1325 
-1339 VNNVLDGDVV
+1339 
-1349 EYSYDGG
+1349 
-1356 ETWTTNLNQYKDV
+1356 
-1369 TETTIKVRVTNANYD
+1369 
-1384 PNPVELEGT
+1384 
-1393 VKITPKPVT
+1393 
-1402 VTANSD
+1402 
-1408 SKTYGAADPEFT
+1408 
-1420 ATVVG
+1420 
-1425 TLGTDKV
+1425 
-1432 TYNLSREAGE
+1432 
-1442 DVGTYPITAS
+1442 
-1452 GDATQGN
+1452 
-1459 YNVTYHPGTLTIT
+1459 
-1472 AATRPEDR
+1472 
-1480 QLGVTSYEGVYDA
+1480 
-1493 NEHTITVD
+1493 
-1501 NVLDGDVVEYSY
+1501 
-1513 DGGETWTTNLNQY
+1513 
-1526 KDVTETTIKVRVTNA
+1526 
-1541 NYDPNP
+1541 
-1547 VELEGTVKITPK
+1547 
-1559 PVTVTANSDSKT
+1559 
-1571 YGAADPEF
+1571 
-1579 TATVVGTLGTDK
+1579 
-1591 VTYNLSREAGEDV
+1591 
-1604 GTYPITASGDATQG
+1604 
-1618 NYNVTYH
+1618 
-1625 PGTLTITAATR
+1625 
-1636 PEDRQLGVTS
+1636 
-1646 YEGVYDA
+1646 
-1653 NEHTITVNNVL
+1653 
-1664 DGDVVEYSYDGG
+1664 
-1676 ETWTTN
+1676 
-1682 LNQYKDVTE
+1682 
-1691 TTIKV
+1691 
-1696 RVTNANYDPNPVE
+1696 
-1709 LEGTV
+1709 
-1714 KITPKPVTVTANS
+1714 
-1727 DSKTYGAS
+1727 
-1735 DPEFTATVEGPLG
+1735 
-1748 SDTVSY
+1748 
-1754 KLNRETGEDVGTYKI
+1754 
-1769 LAIGDAAQGNYSV
+1769 
-1782 TYYPGKLTI
+1782 
-1791 TAATRPEDK
+1791 K

-1831 SYDGGETWTTNLNQ
+1831 SYDGGETWTTNLDQ

-1882 VSTPTDTKVYE
+1882 VSTPIATKVYE

-1914 ATTGSQTEVGSTANT
+1914 TTTGSQTEVGSTANT

-1975 DVEYTGE
+1975 DVEYTGAN
-1982 DQTWLPTVTDGNGK
+1982 QTWLPTVTDGNGK

-2007 YDNEDRTNVTGT
+2007 YDNEDRTNVTGI

-2053 KAFDG
+2053 RAFDG

-2074 TYGFEVT
+2074 TYGFKTT
-2081 GSQTYVGSSPNTYEM
+2081 GSQTYVGSSQNTYEM

-2120 ESIGTLAV
+2120 ESIGTLVV

-2253 TVGADAGHI
+2253 TVGAEEGHI

-2301 TIDTLAPGEAQTFD
+2301 TIDILAPGEAQTFD
-2315 VRYVVTENDVLAGK
+2315 VRYVVTENDVLEGK

-2450 TATGKDPRNEEVTG
+2450 TATGKNPRNEEVTG
-2464 EGEVRVDTEEKDDS
+2464 EGEVRVDTEEKDDSKKDDS

>member
-1 MKNAKRWLAILLAVT
+1 MKNAKRCLAILLAVT

-27 MIVSASELETTE
+27 TIVSASELETTE

-85 VPKAAAQEGVQ
+85 VPKAAAQEG
-96 EGQNEATVQETE
+96 QNEANVP
-108 EAPVA
+108 EAAPA
-113 VAPAMV
+113 TVAPTTV
-119 APASE
+119 APTTATPATVTPATAVPASE
-124 SAGQAEEAAAPE
+124 GAGQQGEATAPE

-146 SELNGGQIKIWGS
+146 SELDGGQIKAWGS

-230 DVTYNKVE
+230 DVTYNKIE

-252 DETKVEEPAVENPTA
+252 DETKVEEPAVAEPEDNSISTA
-267 SAAVTATGEIMT
+267 SLNENISTVADSEKTIKVGETASLKSSDYKSSKYSHKWSITSGNDVIKLTGSGYKVTAE
-279 DFYVKADR
+279 
-287 SSVTVGDT
+287 
-295 VNVKA
+295 
-300 IIKPDEFSDKR
+300 
-311 VTWES
+311 
-316 SDETIAT
+316 
-323 VDENGLVTTRAIGTV
+323 GL
-338 RITGKSEANPDMTD
+338 
-352 FDIITVNPIQV
+352 
-363 SKITI
+363 
-368 TGYAKEYMLPNETVK
+368 KE
-383 LDATV
+383 
-388 EPDNA
+388 
-393 ADKSV
+393 
-398 IWTSSDETIATVDQN
+398 
-413 GNVNALKQGE
+413 
-423 VTIRV
+423 
-428 AANDASGKYA
+428 
-438 EQKIKVY
+438 
-445 DAKPQEATVQVWV
+445 
-458 TNQYR
+458 
-463 GISYTINIPA
+463 
-473 DGTEVNA
+473 
-480 SDVIQKV
+480 
-487 DGYVS
+487 
-492 TNIIRVGTWESGST
+492 
-506 WSTIQK
+506 
-512 TNPVQKFRYNN
+512 
-523 NRIQYTT
+523 
-530 NGYLWSNVSSNK
+530 
-542 IVAFYAIKTTAEL
+542 
-555 GNTDVGVAVGDWPYG
+555 
-570 PGEATSHTKQTIR
+570 
-583 IKIVVDG
+583 
-590 SNNEIYNSGL
+590 
-600 LRYDNRSNGEYGK
+600 
-613 IEFDCDES
+613 
-621 RYEIK
+621 
-626 EILVYKNDSGTG
+626 
-638 KPLKTYTSVPTGGI
+638 
-652 SVKFTD
+652 
-658 GGTNHYLVKAVVK
+658 
-671 PKEFD
+671 
-676 VTYDINGGEGKVPA
+676 
-690 STKLTAV
+690 
-697 DGQQVTVATSP
+697 
-708 QPTKE
+708 
-713 GYIFAG
+713 
-719 WEYDGTTYYGG
+719 
-730 ESFEM
+730 
-735 PPHNVTFKAKWL
+735 
-747 KTSGVITYS
+747 
-756 SNNEEWG
+756 
-763 TVSRSYETLKDGS
+763 
-776 TETRGSVAKANEGC
+776 
-790 VFAGWKNNQT
+790 
-800 GEIVSNELIYKPIA
+800 
-814 EPGSYTAVF
+814 
-823 KANINKYLEL
+823 
-833 KTNDVTAKYDGK
+833 
-845 DYATGTATVK
+845 GTATVSDWIYRYSLYHTTITYTVRVTSSEKVTVKPAIVYYLKDPTKDANSNDTGHWGDAYGNATVNVEGAKWVK
-855 DKATGK
+855 DKNCFNGLSQRVVSWPNNTNVIPKNSTHWNAIFNEYKASIQTQLGVKITADDVEEITLVPAKISKNNGTNPDLHLDCNVNIKCKSVALVKYYLFDANGTNWEMLGSKNYIVKDTSTTKPDDVTSRTFPETKTVNGVTYKFSGWYTDENLTQRAPEFPAKVTGSVNYYAKYTAEYKVSYNLAGGKFSDDSTSAEEKHNADTTVTVKEEPTRAGCKFIGWTVEGLGTTTTLDSGETFTMPNRDVTLTAKWEEQKIEEFLTLVPKDVSKPYDGTELQAGTAKVTGK
-861 VADDVTIKYQK
+861 VEGADTAGVKIEYSLNGRD
-872 ADGSWTTNPSEI
+872 WTTNPSEI

-897 RATSEKYTGELIG
+897 RATSEKYTGELTG
-910 TEKLTITPKPVT
+910 TEELKITPKPVT

-934 TDPEFTAK
+934 TDPEFTATVEGTLGSDTVNYK
-942 VEGTLGSD
+942 LNRETGEDVGTYKILAIGDAAQGNYSVTYYPGTLTITAATRPEDRQLGVTSYEGVYDANEHTITVDNVLDGDVVEYSYDGGETWTTNLDQYKDVTETTIKVRVTNANYDPNPVELEGTVKITPKPVTVTANSYNKAYGATDPEFTATVEGTLGSD

-1074 KITPK
+1074 KITP
-1079 PVTVTA
+1079 
-1085 NSYNKAYGATDPT
+1085 
-1098 FTAKVEGTLGTD
+1098 
-1110 AVNYILNRET
+1110 
-1120 GENVGTYK
+1120 
-1128 ILAIGDATQGNYSVT
+1128 
-1143 YYPGT
+1143 
-1148 LTITASTRPED
+1148 
-1159 KQLGVTSYEGVYDAN
+1159 
-1174 NHTITVNNVLD
+1174 
-1185 GDVVEYSYDG
+1185 
-1195 GETWT
+1195 
-1200 TNLNQ
+1200 
-1205 YKDVTETT
+1205 
-1213 IKVRVTNANYDPN
+1213 
-1226 PVELEGTVKITPKPV
+1226 
-1241 TVTANSDS
+1241 
-1249 KTYGAADPEFTA
+1249 
-1261 TVVGTLGT
+1261 
-1269 DKVTYNLSREAG
+1269 
-1281 EDVGTYP
+1281 
-1288 ITASGDATQGNYN
+1288 
-1301 VTYHPGTLTITAAT
+1301 
-1315 RPEDKQLSVT
+1315 
-1325 SYEGVYDANNHTIT
+1325 
-1339 VNNVLDGDVV
+1339 
-1349 EYSYDGG
+1349 
-1356 ETWTTNLNQYKDV
+1356 
-1369 TETTIKVRVTNANYD
+1369 
-1384 PNPVELEGT
+1384 
-1393 VKITPKPVT
+1393 
-1402 VTANSD
+1402 
-1408 SKTYGAADPEFT
+1408 
-1420 ATVVG
+1420 
-1425 TLGTDKV
+1425 
-1432 TYNLSREAGE
+1432 
-1442 DVGTYPITAS
+1442 
-1452 GDATQGN
+1452 
-1459 YNVTYHPGTLTIT
+1459 
-1472 AATRPEDR
+1472 
-1480 QLGVTSYEGVYDA
+1480 
-1493 NEHTITVD
+1493 
-1501 NVLDGDVVEYSY
+1501 
-1513 DGGETWTTNLNQY
+1513 
-1526 KDVTETTIKVRVTNA
+1526 
-1541 NYDPNP
+1541 
-1547 VELEGTVKITPK
+1547 
-1559 PVTVTANSDSKT
+1559 
-1571 YGAADPEF
+1571 
-1579 TATVVGTLGTDK
+1579 
-1591 VTYNLSREAGEDV
+1591 
-1604 GTYPITASGDATQG
+1604 
-1618 NYNVTYH
+1618 
-1625 PGTLTITAATR
+1625 
-1636 PEDRQLGVTS
+1636 
-1646 YEGVYDA
+1646 
-1653 NEHTITVNNVL
+1653 
-1664 DGDVVEYSYDGG
+1664 
-1676 ETWTTN
+1676 
-1682 LNQYKDVTE
+1682 
-1691 TTIKV
+1691 
-1696 RVTNANYDPNPVE
+1696 
-1709 LEGTV
+1709 
-1714 KITPKPVTVTANS
+1714 
-1727 DSKTYGAS
+1727 
-1735 DPEFTATVEGPLG
+1735 
-1748 SDTVSY
+1748 
-1754 KLNRETGEDVGTYKI
+1754 
-1769 LAIGDAAQGNYSV
+1769 
-1782 TYYPGKLTI
+1782 
-1791 TAATRPEDK
+1791 
-1800 QLSVT
+1800 
-1805 SYEGVYDANEH
+1805 
-1816 TITVDNV
+1816 
-1823 LDGDVVEY
+1823 
-1831 SYDGGETWTTNLNQ
+1831 
-1845 YKDVT
+1845 
-1850 ETTIKVRVT
+1850 
-1859 NANYDPSPVELEGTV
+1859 
-1874 KITPATLT
+1874 ATLT
-1882 VSTPTDTKVYE
+1882 VSTPIATKVYE

-2007 YDNEDRTNVTGT
+2007 YDNEDRTNVTGI

-2053 KAFDG
+2053 RAFDG

-2074 TYGFEVT
+2074 TYGFKTT
-2081 GSQTYVGSSPNTYEM
+2081 GSQTYVGSSQNTYEM

-2120 ESIGTLAV
+2120 ESIGTLVV

-2169 EEAKTITL
+2169 EETKTITL

-2253 TVGADAGHI
+2253 TVGAEEGHI
-2262 YKLGEVIN
+2262 YKLNDVIN

-2301 TIDTLAPGEAQTFD
+2301 TIDILAPGEAQTFD
-2315 VRYVVTENDVLAGK
+2315 VRYVVTENDVLEGK

-2484 KDDSKKNDSDKK
+2484 KNDSDKK

>member
-1 MKNAKRWLAILLAVT
+1 MKNAKRCLAILLAVT

-27 MIVSASELETTE
+27 TIVSASELETTE

-85 VPKAAAQEGVQ
+85 VPKAAAQEG
-96 EGQNEATVQETE
+96 QNEANVP
-108 EAPVA
+108 EAAPA
-113 VAPAMV
+113 TVAPTTATPATAV
-119 APASE
+119 PASE
-124 SAGQAEEAAAPE
+124 GAGQQGEATAPE

-146 SELNGGQIKIWGS
+146 SELDGGQIKAWGS

-230 DVTYNKVE
+230 DVTYNKIE

-252 DETKVEEPAVENPTA
+252 DETKVEEPAVAEPEDNSISTA
-267 SAAVTATGEIMT
+267 SLNENISTVADSEKTIKVGETASLKSSDYKSRKYSHIWSITSGNDVIKLTGSGYKVTAE
-279 DFYVKADR
+279 
-287 SSVTVGDT
+287 
-295 VNVKA
+295 
-300 IIKPDEFSDKR
+300 
-311 VTWES
+311 
-316 SDETIAT
+316 
-323 VDENGLVTTRAIGTV
+323 GL
-338 RITGKSEANPDMTD
+338 
-352 FDIITVNPIQV
+352 
-363 SKITI
+363 
-368 TGYAKEYMLPNETVK
+368 KE
-383 LDATV
+383 
-388 EPDNA
+388 
-393 ADKSV
+393 
-398 IWTSSDETIATVDQN
+398 
-413 GNVNALKQGE
+413 
-423 VTIRV
+423 
-428 AANDASGKYA
+428 
-438 EQKIKVY
+438 
-445 DAKPQEATVQVWV
+445 
-458 TNQYR
+458 
-463 GISYTINIPA
+463 
-473 DGTEVNA
+473 
-480 SDVIQKV
+480 
-487 DGYVS
+487 
-492 TNIIRVGTWESGST
+492 
-506 WSTIQK
+506 
-512 TNPVQKFRYNN
+512 
-523 NRIQYTT
+523 
-530 NGYLWSNVSSNK
+530 
-542 IVAFYAIKTTAEL
+542 
-555 GNTDVGVAVGDWPYG
+555 
-570 PGEATSHTKQTIR
+570 
-583 IKIVVDG
+583 
-590 SNNEIYNSGL
+590 
-600 LRYDNRSNGEYGK
+600 
-613 IEFDCDES
+613 
-621 RYEIK
+621 
-626 EILVYKNDSGTG
+626 
-638 KPLKTYTSVPTGGI
+638 
-652 SVKFTD
+652 
-658 GGTNHYLVKAVVK
+658 
-671 PKEFD
+671 
-676 VTYDINGGEGKVPA
+676 
-690 STKLTAV
+690 
-697 DGQQVTVATSP
+697 
-708 QPTKE
+708 
-713 GYIFAG
+713 
-719 WEYDGTTYYGG
+719 
-730 ESFEM
+730 
-735 PPHNVTFKAKWL
+735 
-747 KTSGVITYS
+747 
-756 SNNEEWG
+756 
-763 TVSRSYETLKDGS
+763 
-776 TETRGSVAKANEGC
+776 
-790 VFAGWKNNQT
+790 
-800 GEIVSNELIYKPIA
+800 
-814 EPGSYTAVF
+814 
-823 KANINKYLEL
+823 
-833 KTNDVTAKYDGK
+833 
-845 DYATGTATVK
+845 GTATVSDWIYRYSLYHTTITYTVRVTSSEKVTVKPAIVYYLK
-855 DKATGK
+855 DPTKDANSNDTGHWGDAYGNATVNVEGAKWVNDKNCFNGLSQRVVSWPNNTNVIPKNSTHWNAIFNEYKASIQTQLGGVNITADDVEEITLVPAKISKNNGTDPDLHLDCNVNIKCKSVALVKYYLFDANGTNWEMLGSKNYIVKDTSTTKPGDVTSRTFPETKTVNGVTYKFSGWYTDENLTQRAPEFPAKVTGSVNYYAKYTAEYKVSYNLAGGKFSDDSTSAEEKHNADTTVTVKEEPTRAGYEFIGWTVEGLGTTTTLDSGETFTMPNRDVTLTAKWEEQKIEEFLTLVPKDVSKPYDGTELQAGTAKVTGK
-861 VADDVTIKYQK
+861 VEGADTASVKIEYSLNGKD
-872 ADGSWTTNPSEI
+872 WTTNPSEV

-897 RATSEKYTGELIG
+897 RATSEKYTGELTG
-910 TEKLTITPKPVT
+910 TEELTITPKPVTVTANSYNKTYGASDPEFTVTVVGTLGTDKVTYNLSREAGEDVGTYPITASGDAIQGNYNVTYHPGTLTITAATRPEDRQLGVTSYEGVYDANEHTITVDNVLDGDVVEYSYDGGETWTTNLNQYKDVTETTIKVRVTNANYDPSLVELEGTVKITPKPVTVTANSYNKAYGATDPTFTAKVEGTLGTDAVNYILNRETGENVGTYKILAIGDATQGNYSVTYYPGTLTITAATRPEDKQLSVTSYEGVYDANEHTITVDNVLDGDVVEYSYDGGETWTTNLNQYKDVTETTIKVRVTNANYDPSLVELEGTVKITPKPVT

-934 TDPEFTAK
+934 TDPEFTAT

-1074 KITPK
+1074 KITP
-1079 PVTVTA
+1079 
-1085 NSYNKAYGATDPT
+1085 
-1098 FTAKVEGTLGTD
+1098 
-1110 AVNYILNRET
+1110 
-1120 GENVGTYK
+1120 
-1128 ILAIGDATQGNYSVT
+1128 
-1143 YYPGT
+1143 
-1148 LTITASTRPED
+1148 
-1159 KQLGVTSYEGVYDAN
+1159 
-1174 NHTITVNNVLD
+1174 
-1185 GDVVEYSYDG
+1185 
-1195 GETWT
+1195 
-1200 TNLNQ
+1200 
-1205 YKDVTETT
+1205 
-1213 IKVRVTNANYDPN
+1213 
-1226 PVELEGTVKITPKPV
+1226 
-1241 TVTANSDS
+1241 
-1249 KTYGAADPEFTA
+1249 
-1261 TVVGTLGT
+1261 
-1269 DKVTYNLSREAG
+1269 
-1281 EDVGTYP
+1281 
-1288 ITASGDATQGNYN
+1288 
-1301 VTYHPGTLTITAAT
+1301 
-1315 RPEDKQLSVT
+1315 
-1325 SYEGVYDANNHTIT
+1325 
-1339 VNNVLDGDVV
+1339 
-1349 EYSYDGG
+1349 
-1356 ETWTTNLNQYKDV
+1356 
-1369 TETTIKVRVTNANYD
+1369 
-1384 PNPVELEGT
+1384 
-1393 VKITPKPVT
+1393 
-1402 VTANSD
+1402 
-1408 SKTYGAADPEFT
+1408 
-1420 ATVVG
+1420 
-1425 TLGTDKV
+1425 
-1432 TYNLSREAGE
+1432 
-1442 DVGTYPITAS
+1442 
-1452 GDATQGN
+1452 
-1459 YNVTYHPGTLTIT
+1459 
-1472 AATRPEDR
+1472 
-1480 QLGVTSYEGVYDA
+1480 
-1493 NEHTITVD
+1493 
-1501 NVLDGDVVEYSY
+1501 
-1513 DGGETWTTNLNQY
+1513 
-1526 KDVTETTIKVRVTNA
+1526 
-1541 NYDPNP
+1541 
-1547 VELEGTVKITPK
+1547 
-1559 PVTVTANSDSKT
+1559 
-1571 YGAADPEF
+1571 
-1579 TATVVGTLGTDK
+1579 
-1591 VTYNLSREAGEDV
+1591 
-1604 GTYPITASGDATQG
+1604 
-1618 NYNVTYH
+1618 
-1625 PGTLTITAATR
+1625 
-1636 PEDRQLGVTS
+1636 
-1646 YEGVYDA
+1646 
-1653 NEHTITVNNVL
+1653 
-1664 DGDVVEYSYDGG
+1664 
-1676 ETWTTN
+1676 
-1682 LNQYKDVTE
+1682 
-1691 TTIKV
+1691 
-1696 RVTNANYDPNPVE
+1696 
-1709 LEGTV
+1709 
-1714 KITPKPVTVTANS
+1714 
-1727 DSKTYGAS
+1727 
-1735 DPEFTATVEGPLG
+1735 
-1748 SDTVSY
+1748 
-1754 KLNRETGEDVGTYKI
+1754 
-1769 LAIGDAAQGNYSV
+1769 
-1782 TYYPGKLTI
+1782 
-1791 TAATRPEDK
+1791 
-1800 QLSVT
+1800 
-1805 SYEGVYDANEH
+1805 
-1816 TITVDNV
+1816 
-1823 LDGDVVEY
+1823 
-1831 SYDGGETWTTNLNQ
+1831 
-1845 YKDVT
+1845 
-1850 ETTIKVRVT
+1850 
-1859 NANYDPSPVELEGTV
+1859 
-1874 KITPATLT
+1874 ATLT
-1882 VSTPTDTKVYE
+1882 VSTPIATKVYE

-1899 AGTISGFVNDETATF
+1899 AGTISGFVNGETATF
-1914 ATTGSQTEVGSTANT
+1914 TTTGSQTEVGSTANT

-1937 AKESNYKV
+1937 AKESNYTV
-1945 VETIGTLTVTA
+1945 AETIGTLTVTA
-1956 QSIDPDNPNYKG
+1956 QSIDPENPDYKG

-2007 YDNEDRTNVTGT
+2007 YDNEDRTNVTGI

-2053 KAFDG
+2053 RAFDG

-2074 TYGFEVT
+2074 TYGFKTT
-2081 GSQTYVGSSPNTYEM
+2081 GSQTYVGSSQNTYEM

-2120 ESIGTLAV
+2120 ESIGTLVV

-2253 TVGADAGHI
+2253 TVGAEEGHI
-2262 YKLGEVIN
+2262 YKLNDVIN

-2301 TIDTLAPGEAQTFD
+2301 TIDILAPGEAQTFD
-2315 VRYVVTENDVLAGK
+2315 VRYVVTENDVLEGK

-2484 KDDSKKNDSDKK
+2484 KNDSDKK

>member
-85 VPKAAAQEGVQ
+85 VPKAAAQEG
-96 EGQNEATVQETE
+96 QNEANVP
-108 EAPVA
+108 EAAPA
-113 VAPAMV
+113 TVAPTTV
-119 APASE
+119 APTTATPATVTPATAVPASE
-124 SAGQAEEAAAPE
+124 GAGQAEEAAAPE

-146 SELNGGQIKIWGS
+146 SELDGGQIKAWGS

-230 DVTYNKVE
+230 DVTYNKIE

-252 DETKVEEPAVENPTA
+252 DETKVEEPAAEETAEPEDNSVNTA
-267 SAAVTATGEIMT
+267 SLNENVSTVANSEKTIKVGETASLKSSDYKSRIYSHTWSITSGNDVIKLTGSGYKVTAE
-279 DFYVKADR
+279 
-287 SSVTVGDT
+287 
-295 VNVKA
+295 
-300 IIKPDEFSDKR
+300 
-311 VTWES
+311 
-316 SDETIAT
+316 
-323 VDENGLVTTRAIGTV
+323 GL
-338 RITGKSEANPDMTD
+338 
-352 FDIITVNPIQV
+352 
-363 SKITI
+363 
-368 TGYAKEYMLPNETVK
+368 KE
-383 LDATV
+383 
-388 EPDNA
+388 
-393 ADKSV
+393 
-398 IWTSSDETIATVDQN
+398 
-413 GNVNALKQGE
+413 
-423 VTIRV
+423 
-428 AANDASGKYA
+428 
-438 EQKIKVY
+438 
-445 DAKPQEATVQVWV
+445 
-458 TNQYR
+458 
-463 GISYTINIPA
+463 
-473 DGTEVNA
+473 
-480 SDVIQKV
+480 
-487 DGYVS
+487 
-492 TNIIRVGTWESGST
+492 
-506 WSTIQK
+506 
-512 TNPVQKFRYNN
+512 
-523 NRIQYTT
+523 
-530 NGYLWSNVSSNK
+530 
-542 IVAFYAIKTTAEL
+542 
-555 GNTDVGVAVGDWPYG
+555 
-570 PGEATSHTKQTIR
+570 
-583 IKIVVDG
+583 
-590 SNNEIYNSGL
+590 
-600 LRYDNRSNGEYGK
+600 
-613 IEFDCDES
+613 
-621 RYEIK
+621 
-626 EILVYKNDSGTG
+626 
-638 KPLKTYTSVPTGGI
+638 
-652 SVKFTD
+652 
-658 GGTNHYLVKAVVK
+658 
-671 PKEFD
+671 
-676 VTYDINGGEGKVPA
+676 
-690 STKLTAV
+690 
-697 DGQQVTVATSP
+697 
-708 QPTKE
+708 
-713 GYIFAG
+713 
-719 WEYDGTTYYGG
+719 
-730 ESFEM
+730 
-735 PPHNVTFKAKWL
+735 
-747 KTSGVITYS
+747 
-756 SNNEEWG
+756 
-763 TVSRSYETLKDGS
+763 
-776 TETRGSVAKANEGC
+776 
-790 VFAGWKNNQT
+790 
-800 GEIVSNELIYKPIA
+800 
-814 EPGSYTAVF
+814 
-823 KANINKYLEL
+823 
-833 KTNDVTAKYDGK
+833 
-845 DYATGTATVK
+845 GTATVSDWIYIYGLYHTTITYTVRVTSSEKVTVKPAIVYYLK
-855 DKATGK
+855 DPTKDANSNDTGHWGDAYGNATVNVEGAKWVNDKNCFKGLSQRVVSWPNNTNVIPKNSTHWNAIFNEYKASIQTQLGVEITADDVEEITLVPAKISKNNGTDPDLHLDCNVNIKCKSVALVKYYLFDANGTNWEMLGSKNYIVKDTSTTKPGDVTSRTFPETKTVNGVTYKFSGWYTDENLTQRAPEFPAKVTGSVNYYAKYTAEYKVSYNLAGGKFSDDSTSAEEKHNADTTVTVKEEPTRAGYKFIGWTVEGLGTTTTLDSGETFTMPNRDVTLTAKWEEQKIEKFLTLVPEDVAKPYDGTELQAGTAKVTGK
-861 VADDVTIKYQK
+861 VEGADTASVKIEYSLNGTD
-872 ADGSWTTNPSEI
+872 WTTNPSEI

-897 RATSEKYTGELIG
+897 RATSEKYIGELTG
-910 TEKLTITPKPVT
+910 TEELTITPKPVT
-922 VTANSYN
+922 VTANSDS
-929 KAYGA
+929 KTYGA
-934 TDPEFTAK
+934 ADPEFTAT

-1074 KITPK
+1074 KITP
-1079 PVTVTA
+1079 
-1085 NSYNKAYGATDPT
+1085 
-1098 FTAKVEGTLGTD
+1098 
-1110 AVNYILNRET
+1110 
-1120 GENVGTYK
+1120 
-1128 ILAIGDATQGNYSVT
+1128 
-1143 YYPGT
+1143 
-1148 LTITASTRPED
+1148 
-1159 KQLGVTSYEGVYDAN
+1159 
-1174 NHTITVNNVLD
+1174 
-1185 GDVVEYSYDG
+1185 
-1195 GETWT
+1195 
-1200 TNLNQ
+1200 
-1205 YKDVTETT
+1205 
-1213 IKVRVTNANYDPN
+1213 
-1226 PVELEGTVKITPKPV
+1226 
-1241 TVTANSDS
+1241 
-1249 KTYGAADPEFTA
+1249 
-1261 TVVGTLGT
+1261 
-1269 DKVTYNLSREAG
+1269 
-1281 EDVGTYP
+1281 
-1288 ITASGDATQGNYN
+1288 
-1301 VTYHPGTLTITAAT
+1301 
-1315 RPEDKQLSVT
+1315 
-1325 SYEGVYDANNHTIT
+1325 
-1339 VNNVLDGDVV
+1339 
-1349 EYSYDGG
+1349 
-1356 ETWTTNLNQYKDV
+1356 
-1369 TETTIKVRVTNANYD
+1369 
-1384 PNPVELEGT
+1384 
-1393 VKITPKPVT
+1393 
-1402 VTANSD
+1402 
-1408 SKTYGAADPEFT
+1408 
-1420 ATVVG
+1420 
-1425 TLGTDKV
+1425 
-1432 TYNLSREAGE
+1432 
-1442 DVGTYPITAS
+1442 
-1452 GDATQGN
+1452 
-1459 YNVTYHPGTLTIT
+1459 
-1472 AATRPEDR
+1472 
-1480 QLGVTSYEGVYDA
+1480 
-1493 NEHTITVD
+1493 
-1501 NVLDGDVVEYSY
+1501 
-1513 DGGETWTTNLNQY
+1513 
-1526 KDVTETTIKVRVTNA
+1526 
-1541 NYDPNP
+1541 
-1547 VELEGTVKITPK
+1547 
-1559 PVTVTANSDSKT
+1559 
-1571 YGAADPEF
+1571 
-1579 TATVVGTLGTDK
+1579 
-1591 VTYNLSREAGEDV
+1591 
-1604 GTYPITASGDATQG
+1604 
-1618 NYNVTYH
+1618 
-1625 PGTLTITAATR
+1625 
-1636 PEDRQLGVTS
+1636 
-1646 YEGVYDA
+1646 
-1653 NEHTITVNNVL
+1653 
-1664 DGDVVEYSYDGG
+1664 
-1676 ETWTTN
+1676 
-1682 LNQYKDVTE
+1682 
-1691 TTIKV
+1691 
-1696 RVTNANYDPNPVE
+1696 
-1709 LEGTV
+1709 
-1714 KITPKPVTVTANS
+1714 
-1727 DSKTYGAS
+1727 
-1735 DPEFTATVEGPLG
+1735 
-1748 SDTVSY
+1748 
-1754 KLNRETGEDVGTYKI
+1754 
-1769 LAIGDAAQGNYSV
+1769 
-1782 TYYPGKLTI
+1782 
-1791 TAATRPEDK
+1791 
-1800 QLSVT
+1800 
-1805 SYEGVYDANEH
+1805 
-1816 TITVDNV
+1816 
-1823 LDGDVVEY
+1823 
-1831 SYDGGETWTTNLNQ
+1831 
-1845 YKDVT
+1845 
-1850 ETTIKVRVT
+1850 
-1859 NANYDPSPVELEGTV
+1859 
-1874 KITPATLT
+1874 ATLT
-1882 VSTPTDTKVYE
+1882 VSTPIATKVYE

-1914 ATTGSQTEVGSTANT
+1914 TTTGSQTEVGSTANT

-2007 YDNEDRTNVTGT
+2007 YDNEDRTNVTGI

-2074 TYGFEVT
+2074 TYGFKTT
-2081 GSQTYVGSSPNTYEM
+2081 GSQTYVGSSQNTYEM

-2120 ESIGTLAV
+2120 ESIGTLVV

-2253 TVGADAGHI
+2253 TVGAEEGHI
-2262 YKLGEVIN
+2262 YKLNDVIN

-2301 TIDTLAPGEAQTFD
+2301 TIDILAPGEAQTFD
-2315 VRYVVTENDVLAGK
+2315 VRYVVTENDVLEGK

-2484 KDDSKKNDSDKK
+2484 KDDSKKDDSKKNDSKKNDSDKK

>member
-85 VPKAAAQEGVQ
+85 VPKAAAQEG
-96 EGQNEATVQETE
+96 QNEANVP
-108 EAPVA
+108 EAAPA
-113 VAPAMV
+113 TVAPTTV
-119 APASE
+119 APTTATPATAVPASE
-124 SAGQAEEAAAPE
+124 GAGQQGEATAPE

-146 SELNGGQIKIWGS
+146 SELDGGQIKAWGS

-230 DVTYNKVE
+230 DVTYNKIE

-252 DETKVEEPAVENPTA
+252 DETKVEEPAVAEPEDNSISTA
-267 SAAVTATGEIMT
+267 SLNENISTVADSEKTIKVGETASLKSSDYKSRKYSHIWSITSGNDVIKLTGSGYKVTAE
-279 DFYVKADR
+279 
-287 SSVTVGDT
+287 
-295 VNVKA
+295 
-300 IIKPDEFSDKR
+300 
-311 VTWES
+311 
-316 SDETIAT
+316 
-323 VDENGLVTTRAIGTV
+323 GL
-338 RITGKSEANPDMTD
+338 
-352 FDIITVNPIQV
+352 
-363 SKITI
+363 
-368 TGYAKEYMLPNETVK
+368 KE
-383 LDATV
+383 
-388 EPDNA
+388 
-393 ADKSV
+393 
-398 IWTSSDETIATVDQN
+398 
-413 GNVNALKQGE
+413 
-423 VTIRV
+423 
-428 AANDASGKYA
+428 
-438 EQKIKVY
+438 
-445 DAKPQEATVQVWV
+445 
-458 TNQYR
+458 
-463 GISYTINIPA
+463 
-473 DGTEVNA
+473 
-480 SDVIQKV
+480 
-487 DGYVS
+487 
-492 TNIIRVGTWESGST
+492 
-506 WSTIQK
+506 
-512 TNPVQKFRYNN
+512 
-523 NRIQYTT
+523 
-530 NGYLWSNVSSNK
+530 
-542 IVAFYAIKTTAEL
+542 
-555 GNTDVGVAVGDWPYG
+555 
-570 PGEATSHTKQTIR
+570 
-583 IKIVVDG
+583 
-590 SNNEIYNSGL
+590 
-600 LRYDNRSNGEYGK
+600 
-613 IEFDCDES
+613 
-621 RYEIK
+621 
-626 EILVYKNDSGTG
+626 
-638 KPLKTYTSVPTGGI
+638 
-652 SVKFTD
+652 
-658 GGTNHYLVKAVVK
+658 
-671 PKEFD
+671 
-676 VTYDINGGEGKVPA
+676 
-690 STKLTAV
+690 
-697 DGQQVTVATSP
+697 
-708 QPTKE
+708 
-713 GYIFAG
+713 
-719 WEYDGTTYYGG
+719 
-730 ESFEM
+730 
-735 PPHNVTFKAKWL
+735 
-747 KTSGVITYS
+747 
-756 SNNEEWG
+756 
-763 TVSRSYETLKDGS
+763 
-776 TETRGSVAKANEGC
+776 
-790 VFAGWKNNQT
+790 
-800 GEIVSNELIYKPIA
+800 
-814 EPGSYTAVF
+814 
-823 KANINKYLEL
+823 
-833 KTNDVTAKYDGK
+833 
-845 DYATGTATVK
+845 GTATVSDWIYRYSLYHTTITYTVRVTSSEKVTVKPAIVYYLK
-855 DKATGK
+855 DPTKDANSNDTGHWGDAYGNATVNVEGAKWVNDKNCFNGLSQRVVSWPNNTNVIPKNSTHWNAIFNEYKASIQTQLGGVMITADDVEEITLVPAKISKNNGTDPDLHLDCNVNIKCKSVALVKYYLFDANGTNWEMLGSKNYIVKDTSTTKPGDVTSRTFPETKTVNGVTYKFSGWYTDENLTQRAPEFPAKVTGSVNYYAKYTAEYKVSYNLAGGKFSDDSTSAEEKHNADTTVTVKEEPTRAGYEFIGWTVEGLGTTTTLDSGETFTMPNRDVTLTAKWEEQKIEEFLTLVPKDVSKPYDGTELQAGTAKVTGK
-861 VADDVTIKYQK
+861 VEGADTASVKIEYSLNGKD
-872 ADGSWTTNPSEI
+872 WTTNPSEV

-897 RATSEKYTGELIG
+897 RATSEKYTGELTG
-910 TEKLTITPKPVT
+910 TEELTITPKPVTVTANSYNKTYGASDPEFTVTVVGTLGTDKVTYNLSREAGEDVGTYPITASGDAIQGNYNVTYHPGTLTITAATRPEDRQLGVTSYEGVYDANEHTITVDNVLDGDVVEYSYDGGETWTTNLDQYKDVTETTIKVRVTNANYDPSLVELEGTVKITPKPVT

-934 TDPEFTAK
+934 TDPTFTAK

-1074 KITPK
+1074 KITP
-1079 PVTVTA
+1079 
-1085 NSYNKAYGATDPT
+1085 
-1098 FTAKVEGTLGTD
+1098 
-1110 AVNYILNRET
+1110 
-1120 GENVGTYK
+1120 
-1128 ILAIGDATQGNYSVT
+1128 
-1143 YYPGT
+1143 
-1148 LTITASTRPED
+1148 
-1159 KQLGVTSYEGVYDAN
+1159 
-1174 NHTITVNNVLD
+1174 
-1185 GDVVEYSYDG
+1185 
-1195 GETWT
+1195 
-1200 TNLNQ
+1200 
-1205 YKDVTETT
+1205 
-1213 IKVRVTNANYDPN
+1213 
-1226 PVELEGTVKITPKPV
+1226 
-1241 TVTANSDS
+1241 
-1249 KTYGAADPEFTA
+1249 
-1261 TVVGTLGT
+1261 
-1269 DKVTYNLSREAG
+1269 
-1281 EDVGTYP
+1281 
-1288 ITASGDATQGNYN
+1288 
-1301 VTYHPGTLTITAAT
+1301 
-1315 RPEDKQLSVT
+1315 
-1325 SYEGVYDANNHTIT
+1325 
-1339 VNNVLDGDVV
+1339 
-1349 EYSYDGG
+1349 
-1356 ETWTTNLNQYKDV
+1356 
-1369 TETTIKVRVTNANYD
+1369 
-1384 PNPVELEGT
+1384 
-1393 VKITPKPVT
+1393 
-1402 VTANSD
+1402 
-1408 SKTYGAADPEFT
+1408 
-1420 ATVVG
+1420 
-1425 TLGTDKV
+1425 
-1432 TYNLSREAGE
+1432 
-1442 DVGTYPITAS
+1442 
-1452 GDATQGN
+1452 
-1459 YNVTYHPGTLTIT
+1459 
-1472 AATRPEDR
+1472 
-1480 QLGVTSYEGVYDA
+1480 
-1493 NEHTITVD
+1493 
-1501 NVLDGDVVEYSY
+1501 
-1513 DGGETWTTNLNQY
+1513 
-1526 KDVTETTIKVRVTNA
+1526 
-1541 NYDPNP
+1541 
-1547 VELEGTVKITPK
+1547 
-1559 PVTVTANSDSKT
+1559 
-1571 YGAADPEF
+1571 
-1579 TATVVGTLGTDK
+1579 
-1591 VTYNLSREAGEDV
+1591 
-1604 GTYPITASGDATQG
+1604 
-1618 NYNVTYH
+1618 
-1625 PGTLTITAATR
+1625 
-1636 PEDRQLGVTS
+1636 
-1646 YEGVYDA
+1646 
-1653 NEHTITVNNVL
+1653 
-1664 DGDVVEYSYDGG
+1664 
-1676 ETWTTN
+1676 
-1682 LNQYKDVTE
+1682 
-1691 TTIKV
+1691 
-1696 RVTNANYDPNPVE
+1696 
-1709 LEGTV
+1709 
-1714 KITPKPVTVTANS
+1714 
-1727 DSKTYGAS
+1727 
-1735 DPEFTATVEGPLG
+1735 
-1748 SDTVSY
+1748 
-1754 KLNRETGEDVGTYKI
+1754 
-1769 LAIGDAAQGNYSV
+1769 
-1782 TYYPGKLTI
+1782 
-1791 TAATRPEDK
+1791 
-1800 QLSVT
+1800 
-1805 SYEGVYDANEH
+1805 
-1816 TITVDNV
+1816 
-1823 LDGDVVEY
+1823 
-1831 SYDGGETWTTNLNQ
+1831 
-1845 YKDVT
+1845 
-1850 ETTIKVRVT
+1850 
-1859 NANYDPSPVELEGTV
+1859 
-1874 KITPATLT
+1874 ATLT
-1882 VSTPTDTKVYE
+1882 VSTPIATKVYE

-1899 AGTISGFVNDETATF
+1899 AGTISGFVNGETATF
-1914 ATTGSQTEVGSTANT
+1914 TTTGSQTEVGSTANT

-1937 AKESNYKV
+1937 AKESNYTV
-1945 VETIGTLTVTA
+1945 AETIGTLTVTA
-1956 QSIDPDNPNYKG
+1956 QSIDPENPDYKG

-2007 YDNEDRTNVTGT
+2007 YDNEDRTNVTGI

-2053 KAFDG
+2053 RAFDG

-2074 TYGFEVT
+2074 TYGFKTT
-2081 GSQTYVGSSPNTYEM
+2081 GSQTYVGSSQNTYEM

-2120 ESIGTLAV
+2120 ESIGTLVV

-2253 TVGADAGHI
+2253 TVGAEEGHI
-2262 YKLGEVIN
+2262 YKLNDVIN

-2301 TIDTLAPGEAQTFD
+2301 TIDILAPGEAQTFD
-2315 VRYVVTENDVLAGK
+2315 VRYVVTENDVLEGK

-2484 KDDSKKNDSDKK
+2484 KNDSDKK

-2508 IPFFG
+2508 ISFFG